1 MLVLCSFY
9 AKILVSFNINYYLC
23 RQNGGRLTLIGR
35 DELRIINLNI
45 IILKVESMRKV
56 LLFATA
62 LCLSSAAMAQTSIE
76 SALDAQKGENTYK
89 VESSEAKNTYW
100 KFTADKNY
108 LAKVSPLSGSSN
120 VPTVFT
126 SVEGTDSLTLGGAG
140 LKYPSKAYALEK
152 GKTYY
157 FIMNMTGESGFNLD
171 LSEMSS
177 YGKGL
182 SQDNPAELK
191 VGEELFLGNPLGV
204 QYENTTAYVT
214 YTAEKTAQLQLSFS
228 SYVAGATVNGNPVSA
243 EYDQAT
249 GGYVLKVSVEQ
260 GKTYSIALNLQGSV
274 VANSKLVEVKAGSLE
289 MPFALNEGENK
300 VPAEMGDYYFT
311 YTPNKT
317 GYLNISS
324 DAVLAGGQVK
334 VYTSLS
340 NITYQQVAAS
350 SESGTYNVRVEIPYT
365 GSTYYIVVNKLQNS
379 DAEDVIKAEMQEYQP
394 GETVNT
400 AFELTELPVEKT
412 LPSAKGTY
420 YYKLTV
426 PANTE
431 KFVTVETDAN
441 LDAATSIIFY
451 NQQNGEYGAA
461 TVKDG
466 LLKTFV
472 GGQSYDI
479 TYILKVTANEDN
491 PLAFKVSYLDVE
503 KGSLATNPAE
513 AVEGENEIT
522 VEGTE
527 YFKYTATKNGK
538 LNVEVEPGV
547 TVSFPRGTGMYDGE
561 YTAINKGTDFF
572 IEATAGT
579 TYLIK
584 VSGAAKGTTMYLEEK
599 EFSAGESRTNP
610 IVMEDDEYTFT
621 KAGAADL
628 WLQYNVTEDGVLD
641 FACDQG
647 YNGGSDRIE
656 VFKNEEPYGT
666 TMMGTENFGSVSV
679 TVYKGKVIVS
689 KGDKLY
695 IHCVIAGK
703 VTGSKI
709 QFTKHEAEPGETVTN
724 PLVITKGKTVTITGA
739 SRSTP
744 VWMKAS
750 LPAGT
755 TTFRLSGYLMTALY
769 NSLEDAK
776 NGANAEEV
784 RANYVQLPDGSY
796 VYEFTKE
803 MAAAGD
809 VYFQFVDSYGAT
821 DFTWMDNEA
830 TGIWNIEAAGDSK
843 VSIFKMDGTQV
854 NQISGNGVY
863 IIKSNGKTKKIV
875 VKK

>member
-1 MLVLCSFY
+1 
-9 AKILVSFNINYYLC
+9 
-23 RQNGGRLTLIGR
+23 
-35 DELRIINLNI
+35 
-45 IILKVESMRKV
+45 MRKV

-76 SALDAQKGENTYK
+76 SALNAQKGENTYK

-157 FIMNMTGESGFNLD
+157 FVMNMTGESGFNLD
-171 LSEMSS
+171 LSEMAS

-182 SQDNPAELK
+182 SQENPAELK
-191 VGEELFLGNPLGV
+191 LGEELYLGNPLGA
-204 QYENTTAYVT
+204 QYESTTAYIT
-214 YTAEKTAQLQLSFS
+214 YTAEKTAQLQISFS
-228 SYVAGATVNGNPVSA
+228 GYVSNATVNGTTVTT
-243 EYDQAT
+243 YDQTT
-249 GGYVLKVSVEQ
+249 GAYMLKASVEKGQ
-260 GKTYSIALNLQGSV
+260 TYAIALNLQGGV

-311 YTPNKT
+311 YTPTKT

-350 SESGTYNVRVEIPYT
+350 SEAGTYNVRVEIPYT
-365 GSTYYIVVNKLQNS
+365 GSTYYIVVNKLQDS
-379 DAEDVIKAEMQEYQP
+379 ATEDVIKAEMQDYQP

-466 LLKTFV
+466 LLKTYV

-479 TYILKVTANEDN
+479 TYILKVTANEDR

-503 KGSLATNPAE
+503 KGSLVTNPAE
-513 AVEGENEIT
+513 AVEGDNAIT

-538 LNVEVEPGV
+538 LNVEVEPGA
-547 TVSFPRGTGMYDGE
+547 TVSFPKGTGQWDGE

-584 VSGAAKGTTMYLEEK
+584 VSGAAEGTTMYLEEK

-610 IVMEDDEYTFT
+610 IVMEGDEYTLT

-641 FACDQG
+641 FACDQV
-647 YNGGSDRIE
+647 YIGGSDRIE
-656 VFKNEEPYGT
+656 IFKNEEPYGT
-666 TMMGTENFGSVSV
+666 AMMGTETVGSVST

-695 IHCVIAGK
+695 IHCAIAGQ

-709 QFTKHEAEPGETVTN
+709 KFTKHEAEPGETVTN

-744 VWMKAS
+744 VWLKAS
-750 LPAGT
+750 LPAGK
-755 TTFRLSGYLMTALY
+755 TTFRLSGYLMTSLY

-784 RANYVQLPDGSY
+784 RTNYVQMPDGSY
-796 VYEFTKE
+796 VYEFTKD
-803 MAAAGD
+803 MAEAGD
-809 VYFQFVDSYGAT
+809 VYFQFVGSYGAT
-821 DFTWMDNEA
+821 GFTWMDDDA

-863 IIKSNGKTKKIV
+863 IIKSNGKTKKVII
-875 VKK
+875 KK

>member
-1 MLVLCSFY
+1 
-9 AKILVSFNINYYLC
+9 
-23 RQNGGRLTLIGR
+23 
-35 DELRIINLNI
+35 
-45 IILKVESMRKV
+45 MRKV

-62 LCLSSAAMAQTSIE
+62 LCLSSAAMAQTSIK
-76 SALDAQKGENTYK
+76 SALDAQKGENIFT
-89 VESSEAKNTYW
+89 VEGSEAKNTYW

-108 LAKVSPLSGSSN
+108 LAKVTPLSGSSN

-157 FIMNMTGESGFNLD
+157 FIMNMTGESGFKLD

-182 SQDNPAELK
+182 SQENPAELK
-191 VGEELFLGNPLGV
+191 LGEELYLGNPLGA
-204 QYENTTAYVT
+204 QYESTTAYIT
-214 YTAEKTAQLQLSFS
+214 YTAEKTAQLQISFS
-228 SYVAGATVNGNPVSA
+228 GYVPNATVNGTTVTT
-243 EYDQAT
+243 YDQTT
-249 GGYVLKVSVEQ
+249 GAYMLKASVEKGQ
-260 GKTYSIALNLQGSV
+260 TYSIALNLQGGV

-311 YTPNKT
+311 YTPTKT

-350 SESGTYNVRVEIPYT
+350 SKAGTYNVRVEIPYT
-365 GSTYYIVVNKLQNS
+365 GSTYYIVVNKLQDS
-379 DAEDVIKAEMQEYQP
+379 AAEDVVKAEMQDYQP

-431 KFVTVETDAN
+431 KFVTVETGAN
-441 LDAATSIIFY
+441 LDAATSILFY

-466 LLKTFV
+466 LLKTYV

-491 PLAFKVSYLDVE
+491 PLVFKVSYLDVE
-503 KGSLATNPAE
+503 KGSLVTNPAE
-513 AVEGENEIT
+513 AVAGENEIT

-547 TVSFPRGTGMYDGE
+547 TVSFPRGTGQWDGE
-561 YTAINKGTDFF
+561 YNAINKGTDFF

-584 VSGAAKGTTMYLEEK
+584 VSGAEVGTTIYLEEK

-610 IVMEDDEYTFT
+610 IVMESDEYTLT

-641 FACDQG
+641 FACDHG

-656 VFKNEEPYGT
+656 IIKNQEPYGT
-666 TMMGTENFGSVSV
+666 TMMGTETVGNVST
-679 TVYKGKVIVS
+679 TVFKGKVTVS

-695 IHCVIAGK
+695 IHCVLAGQ

-709 QFTKHEAEPGETVTN
+709 KFTKHEAEPGETVTN
-724 PLVITKGKTVTITGA
+724 PLVITKGMTVTITGA

-744 VWMKAS
+744 VWLKAS
-750 LPAGT
+750 LPAGK
-755 TTFRLSGYLMTALY
+755 TTFRLSGYLMTSLY

-784 RANYVQLPDGSY
+784 RTNYVQMPDGSY
-796 VYEFTKE
+796 VYEFTKD
-803 MAAAGD
+803 MAEAGD

-821 DFTWMDNEA
+821 GFTWMGDDA
-830 TGIWNIEAAGDSK
+830 TGIWNIEAAGDNK

-863 IIKSNGKTKKIV
+863 IIKSNGKTKKV
-875 VKK
+875 VIKK

>member
-1 MLVLCSFY
+1 M
-9 AKILVSFNINYYLC
+9 
-23 RQNGGRLTLIGR
+23 
-35 DELRIINLNI
+35 
-45 IILKVESMRKV
+45 
-56 LLFATA
+56 
-62 LCLSSAAMAQTSIE
+62 
-76 SALDAQKGENTYK
+76 
-89 VESSEAKNTYW
+89 
-100 KFTADKNY
+100 
-108 LAKVSPLSGSSN
+108 SGSSN

-140 LKYPSKAYALEK
+140 LNYPSKAYALEK

-182 SQDNPAELK
+182 SQENPAELK
-191 VGEELFLGNPLGV
+191 LGEELYLGNPLGA
-204 QYENTTAYVT
+204 QYESTTAYIT
-214 YTAEKTAQLQLSFS
+214 YTAEKTAQLQISFS
-228 SYVAGATVNGNPVSA
+228 GYVPNATVNGTSVTT
-243 EYDQAT
+243 YDPTT
-249 GGYVLKVSVEQ
+249 GAYMLKASVEKGQ
-260 GKTYSIALNLQGSV
+260 TYSIALNLQGGV

-311 YTPNKT
+311 YTPTKT

-350 SESGTYNVRVEIPYT
+350 SEAGTYNVRVEIPYT
-365 GSTYYIVVNKLQNS
+365 GSTYYIVVNKLQDS
-379 DAEDVIKAEMQEYQP
+379 AAEDVVKAEMQDYQP

-431 KFVTVETDAN
+431 KFVTVETGAN
-441 LDAATSIIFY
+441 LDAATSILFY

-466 LLKTFV
+466 LLKTYV

-491 PLAFKVSYLDVE
+491 PLVFKVSYLDVE
-503 KGSLATNPAE
+503 KGSLVTNPAE
-513 AVEGENEIT
+513 AVAGENEIT

-547 TVSFPRGTGMYDGE
+547 TVSFPRGTGQWDGE
-561 YTAINKGTDFF
+561 YNAINKGTDFF

-584 VSGAAKGTTMYLEEK
+584 VSGAAEGTTMYLEEK

-610 IVMEDDEYTFT
+610 IVMEGDEYTLT

-641 FACDQG
+641 FACDHG

-656 VFKNEEPYGT
+656 IIKNQEPYGT
-666 TMMGTENFGSVSV
+666 TMMGTETVGNVST
-679 TVYKGKVIVS
+679 TVFKGKVTVS

-695 IHCVIAGK
+695 IHCVLAGQ

-709 QFTKHEAEPGETVTN
+709 KFTKHEAEPGETVTN

-744 VWMKAS
+744 VWLKAS
-750 LPAGT
+750 LPAGK
-755 TTFRLSGYLMTALY
+755 TTFRLSGYLMTSLY

-784 RANYVQLPDGSY
+784 RANYVSLPDGSY
-796 VYEFTKE
+796 VYEFTKD
-803 MAAAGD
+803 MAEAGD

-821 DFTWMDNEA
+821 GFTWMDDDA
-830 TGIWNIEAAGDSK
+830 TGIWNIETAGDSK

-863 IIKSNGKTKKIV
+863 IIKSNGKTKKV
-875 VKK
+875 VIKK

>member
-1 MLVLCSFY
+1 
-9 AKILVSFNINYYLC
+9 
-23 RQNGGRLTLIGR
+23 
-35 DELRIINLNI
+35 
-45 IILKVESMRKV
+45 MRKV

-62 LCLSSAAMAQTSIE
+62 LCLSSAAMAQTSIK
-76 SALDAQKGENTYK
+76 SALDAQKGENIFT
-89 VESSEAKNTYW
+89 VEGSEAKNTYW

-108 LAKVSPLSGSSN
+108 LAKVTPLSGSSN

-182 SQDNPAELK
+182 SQENPAELK
-191 VGEELFLGNPLGV
+191 LGEELYLGNPLGA
-204 QYENTTAYVT
+204 QYESTTAYIT
-214 YTAEKTAQLQLSFS
+214 YTAEKTAQLQISFS
-228 SYVAGATVNGNPVSA
+228 GYVPNATVNGTTVTT
-243 EYDQAT
+243 YDQAT
-249 GGYVLKVSVEQ
+249 GAYMLKASVEKGQ
-260 GKTYSIALNLQGSV
+260 TYSIALNLQGGV

-311 YTPNKT
+311 YTPTKT

-334 VYTSLS
+334 VYSNLS

-350 SESGTYNVRVEIPYT
+350 SEAGTYNVRVEIPYT
-365 GSTYYIVVNKLQNS
+365 GSTYYIVVNKLQDS
-379 DAEDVIKAEMQEYQP
+379 AAEDVIKAEMQDYQP

-431 KFVTVETDAN
+431 KFVTVETDAT
-441 LDAATSIIFY
+441 LDAATSILFY

-466 LLKTFV
+466 LLKTYV

-491 PLAFKVSYLDVE
+491 PLSFKVSYLDVE
-503 KGSLATNPAE
+503 KGSLVTNPAE
-513 AVEGENEIT
+513 AVVGDNEIT

-538 LNVEVEPGV
+538 LNVEAAPGV
-547 TVSFPRGTGMYDGE
+547 TVSFPRGTGQWDGE
-561 YTAINKGTDFF
+561 YTAINKGDNFF

-584 VSGAAKGTTMYLEEK
+584 VSGAEVGTTIYLEEK

-610 IVMEDDEYTFT
+610 IVMESDEYTLT

-641 FACDQG
+641 FACDHG

-656 VFKNEEPYGT
+656 IIKNQEPYGT
-666 TMMGTENFGSVSV
+666 TMMGTETVGNVST
-679 TVYKGKVIVS
+679 TVFKGKVTVS

-695 IHCVIAGK
+695 IHCVLAGQ

-709 QFTKHEAEPGETVTN
+709 KFTKHEAEPGETVTN

-744 VWMKAS
+744 VWLKAS
-750 LPAGT
+750 LPAGK
-755 TTFRLSGYLMTALY
+755 TTFRLSGYLMTSLY

-776 NGANAEEV
+776 NGANAEDV
-784 RANYVQLPDGSY
+784 RANYVSLPDGSY
-796 VYEFTKE
+796 VYEFTKD
-803 MAAAGD
+803 MAETGD

-821 DFTWMDNEA
+821 GFTWMDDDA

-863 IIKSNGKTKKIV
+863 IIKSNGKTKKV
-875 VKK
+875 VIKK

>member
-1 MLVLCSFY
+1 
-9 AKILVSFNINYYLC
+9 
-23 RQNGGRLTLIGR
+23 
-35 DELRIINLNI
+35 
-45 IILKVESMRKV
+45 MRKV

-76 SALDAQKGENTYK
+76 SALEAKKGDNTFK

-108 LAKVSPLSGSSN
+108 LAKVTPLSGSSN

-140 LKYPSKAYALEK
+140 LNYPSKAYALEK

-157 FIMNMTGESGFNLD
+157 FIMNMTGESGFKLD
-171 LSEMSS
+171 LSEMYS

-182 SQDNPAELK
+182 SQENPAELK
-191 VGEELFLGNPLGV
+191 LGEELYLGNPLGA
-204 QYENTTAYVT
+204 QYESTTAYIT
-214 YTAEKTAQLQLSFS
+214 YTAEKTAQLQISFS
-228 SYVAGATVNGNPVSA
+228 GYVPNATVNGTTVTT
-243 EYDQAT
+243 YDQTT
-249 GGYVLKVSVEQ
+249 GAYMLKASVEKGQ
-260 GKTYSIALNLQGSV
+260 TYSIALNLQGGV

-311 YTPNKT
+311 YTPTKT

-350 SESGTYNVRVEIPYT
+350 SEAGTYNVRVEIPYT
-365 GSTYYIVVNKLQNS
+365 GSTYYIVVNKLQDS
-379 DAEDVIKAEMQEYQP
+379 AAEDVIKAEMQDYQP
-394 GETVNT
+394 GETVNS
-400 AFELTELPVEKT
+400 AFELTELPVENT

-431 KFVTVETDAN
+431 KFVTVETDAT
-441 LDAATSIIFY
+441 LDAATSILFY

-466 LLKTFV
+466 LLKTYV

-503 KGSLATNPAE
+503 KGSLVTNPAE
-513 AVEGENEIT
+513 AVAGENEIT
-522 VEGTE
+522 IEGTE
-527 YFKYTATKNGK
+527 YFKYTATKDGK

-547 TVSFPRGTGMYDGE
+547 TVSFPRGTGQWDGE
-561 YTAINKGTDFF
+561 YNAINKGTDFF

-584 VSGAAKGTTMYLEEK
+584 VSGAAEGTTMYLEEK

-610 IVMEDDEYTFT
+610 IVMEGDEYTLT

-641 FACDQG
+641 FACDHG

-656 VFKNEEPYGT
+656 IIKNQEPYGT
-666 TMMGTENFGSVSV
+666 TMMGTETVGNVST
-679 TVYKGKVIVS
+679 TVFKGKVTVS

-695 IHCVIAGK
+695 IHCVLAGQ

-709 QFTKHEAEPGETVTN
+709 KFTKHEAEPGETVTN

-744 VWMKAS
+744 VWLKAS
-750 LPAGT
+750 LPAGK
-755 TTFRLSGYLMTALY
+755 TTFRLSGYLMTSLY

-784 RANYVQLPDGSY
+784 RTNYVQMPDGSY
-796 VYEFTKE
+796 VYEFTKD
-803 MAAAGD
+803 MAEAGD

-821 DFTWMDNEA
+821 GFTWMDDDA

-854 NQISGNGVY
+854 NQIPGNGVY
-863 IIKSNGKTKKIV
+863 IIKSNGKTKKV
-875 VKK
+875 VIKK

>member
-1 MLVLCSFY
+1 
-9 AKILVSFNINYYLC
+9 
-23 RQNGGRLTLIGR
+23 
-35 DELRIINLNI
+35 
-45 IILKVESMRKV
+45 MRKV

-76 SALDAQKGENTYK
+76 SALNAQKGENTYK

-140 LKYPSKAYALEK
+140 LKFPSKAYALEK

-171 LSEMSS
+171 LSEMAS

-182 SQDNPAELK
+182 SQEDPVELK
-191 VGEELFLGNPLGV
+191 VGEELFLGNPLGA
-204 QYENTTAYVT
+204 QYESTTAYVT
-214 YTAEKTAQLQLSFS
+214 YTAEKTAQLQISFS
-228 SYVAGATVNGNPVSA
+228 GYVPSATVNGDPVTT
-243 EYDQAT
+243 YDQAT
-249 GGYVLKVSVEQ
+249 GSYVLKASVEQ
-260 GKTYSIALNLQGSV
+260 GKTYTIALTLQGSV

-311 YTPNKT
+311 YTPTKT

-334 VYTSLS
+334 VYSSLS

-350 SESGTYNVRVEIPYT
+350 SEASTYNVRVEIPYT
-365 GSTYYIVVNKLQNS
+365 GSTYYIVVNKLQDS
-379 DAEDVIKAEMQEYQP
+379 AAEDVIKAEMQEYQP

-400 AFELTELPVEKT
+400 AFELTNLPAEKT

-441 LDAATSIIFY
+441 LDAATSILFY

-466 LLKTFV
+466 LLKTYV

-479 TYILKVTANEDN
+479 TYILKVTSNEDK

-503 KGSLATNPAE
+503 TGSLATNPAV
-513 AVEGENEIT
+513 AREGDNEIT

-538 LNVEVEPGV
+538 LNVEVELGA
-547 TVSFPRGTGMYDGE
+547 TVSFPRGTGQWDGE
-561 YTAINKGTDFF
+561 YTAINKGDNFF

-584 VSGAAKGTTMYLEEK
+584 VTGANKGTTMYLEEK
-599 EFSAGESRTNP
+599 EFDAGESRTNP

-628 WLQYNVTEDGVLD
+628 WLQYNVTEDGILD
-641 FACDQG
+641 FACDYG

-656 VFKNEEPYGT
+656 IIKNDEPYGT
-666 TMMGTENFGSVSV
+666 TMMGTETEGNVST
-679 TVYKGKVIVS
+679 TVYKGKVVVS

-695 IHCVIAGK
+695 IHCVLAGQ
-703 VTGSKI
+703 VNGSKI
-709 QFTKHEAEPGETVTN
+709 KFTKHQAEPGETVTN

-784 RANYVQLPDGSY
+784 RANYVSLPDGSY
-796 VYEFTKE
+796 VYEFTKD

-809 VYFQFVDSYGAT
+809 VYFQFVDSYGPT
-821 DFTWMDNEA
+821 DFTWMDNGA

-843 VSIFKMDGTQV
+843 VSIFKMDGAQV

-863 IIKSNGKTKKIV
+863 IIKSNGKTKKV
-875 VKK
+875 VIKK

>member
-1 MLVLCSFY
+1 
-9 AKILVSFNINYYLC
+9 
-23 RQNGGRLTLIGR
+23 
-35 DELRIINLNI
+35 
-45 IILKVESMRKV
+45 MRKV

-108 LAKVSPLSGSSN
+108 LAKVTPLSGSSN

-140 LKYPSKAYALEK
+140 LNYPSKAYALEK

-157 FIMNMTGESGFNLD
+157 FIMNMTGESGFKLD
-171 LSEMSS
+171 LSEMYS

-182 SQDNPAELK
+182 SQENPAELK
-191 VGEELFLGNPLGV
+191 LGEELYLGNPLGA
-204 QYENTTAYVT
+204 QYESTTAYIT
-214 YTAEKTAQLQLSFS
+214 YTAEKTAQLQISFS
-228 SYVAGATVNGNPVSA
+228 GYVPNATVNGTTVTT
-243 EYDQAT
+243 YDQTT
-249 GGYVLKVSVEQ
+249 GAYMLKTSVEKGQ
-260 GKTYSIALNLQGSV
+260 TYSIALNLQGGV

-311 YTPNKT
+311 YTPTKT

-350 SESGTYNVRVEIPYT
+350 SEAGTYNVRVEIPYT
-365 GSTYYIVVNKLQNS
+365 GSTYYIVVNKLQDS
-379 DAEDVIKAEMQEYQP
+379 AAEDVIKAEMQDYQP
-394 GETVNT
+394 GETVNS
-400 AFELTELPVEKT
+400 AFELTELPVENT

-431 KFVTVETDAN
+431 KFVTVETDAT
-441 LDAATSIIFY
+441 LDAATSILFY

-466 LLKTFV
+466 LLKTYV

-503 KGSLATNPAE
+503 KGSLVTNPAE
-513 AVEGENEIT
+513 AVAGENEIT
-522 VEGTE
+522 IEGTE
-527 YFKYTATKNGK
+527 YFKYTATKDGK

-547 TVSFPRGTGMYDGE
+547 TVSFPRGTGQWDGE
-561 YTAINKGTDFF
+561 YNAINKGTDFF

-584 VSGAAKGTTMYLEEK
+584 VSGAAEGTTMYLEEK

-610 IVMEDDEYTFT
+610 IVMEGDEYTLT

-641 FACDQG
+641 FACDHG

-656 VFKNEEPYGT
+656 IIKNQEPYGT
-666 TMMGTENFGSVSV
+666 TMMGTETVGNVST
-679 TVYKGKVIVS
+679 TVFKGKVTVS

-695 IHCVIAGK
+695 IHCVLAGQ

-709 QFTKHEAEPGETVTN
+709 KFTKHEAEPGETVTN

-744 VWMKAS
+744 VWLKAS
-750 LPAGT
+750 LPAGK
-755 TTFRLSGYLMTALY
+755 TTFRLSGYLMTSLY

-784 RANYVQLPDGSY
+784 RTNYVQMPDGSY
-796 VYEFTKE
+796 VYEFTKD
-803 MAAAGD
+803 MAEAGD

-821 DFTWMDNEA
+821 GFTWMDDDA

-843 VSIFKMDGTQV
+843 VSVFKMDGTQV
-854 NQISGNGVY
+854 NQIPGNGVY
-863 IIKSNGKTKKIV
+863 IIKSNGKTKKVII
-875 VKK
+875 KK

>member
-1 MLVLCSFY
+1 
-9 AKILVSFNINYYLC
+9 
-23 RQNGGRLTLIGR
+23 
-35 DELRIINLNI
+35 
-45 IILKVESMRKV
+45 MRKV

-62 LCLSSAAMAQTSIE
+62 LCLSSAAMAQTSIK
-76 SALDAQKGENTYK
+76 SALEAKKGDNTFK

-157 FIMNMTGESGFNLD
+157 FIMNMTGESGFKLD
-171 LSEMSS
+171 LSEMYS

-182 SQDNPAELK
+182 SQENPAELK
-191 VGEELFLGNPLGV
+191 LGEELYLGNPLGA
-204 QYENTTAYVT
+204 QYESTTAYIT
-214 YTAEKTAQLQLSFS
+214 YTAEKTAQLQISFS
-228 SYVAGATVNGNPVSA
+228 GYVPNATVNGTTVTT
-243 EYDQAT
+243 YDQTT
-249 GGYVLKVSVEQ
+249 GAYMLKASVEKGQ
-260 GKTYSIALNLQGSV
+260 TYSIALNLQGGV

-311 YTPNKT
+311 YTPTKT

-350 SESGTYNVRVEIPYT
+350 SEAGTYNVRVEIPYT
-365 GSTYYIVVNKLQNS
+365 GSTYYIVVNKLQDS
-379 DAEDVIKAEMQEYQP
+379 AAEDVIKAEMQDYQP
-394 GETVNT
+394 GETVNS
-400 AFELTELPVEKT
+400 AFELTELPVENT

-431 KFVTVETDAN
+431 KFVTVETDAT
-441 LDAATSIIFY
+441 LDAATSILFY

-466 LLKTFV
+466 LLKTYV

-503 KGSLATNPAE
+503 KGSLVTNPAE
-513 AVEGENEIT
+513 AVAGENEIT
-522 VEGTE
+522 IEGTE
-527 YFKYTATKNGK
+527 YFKYTATKDGK

-547 TVSFPRGTGMYDGE
+547 TVSFPRGTGQWDGE
-561 YTAINKGTDFF
+561 YNAINKGTDFF

-584 VSGAAKGTTMYLEEK
+584 VSGAAEGTTMYLEEK

-610 IVMEDDEYTFT
+610 IVMEGDEYTLT

-641 FACDQG
+641 FACDHG

-656 VFKNEEPYGT
+656 IIKNQEPYGT
-666 TMMGTENFGSVSV
+666 TMMGTETVGNVST
-679 TVYKGKVIVS
+679 TVFKGKVTVS

-695 IHCVIAGK
+695 IHCVLAGQ
-703 VTGSKI
+703 VNGSKI
-709 QFTKHEAEPGETVTN
+709 KFSKHEAEPGETVTN

-744 VWMKAS
+744 VWLKAS
-750 LPAGT
+750 LPAGK
-755 TTFRLSGYLMTALY
+755 TTFRLSGYLMTSLY

-784 RANYVQLPDGSY
+784 RTNYVQMPDGSY
-796 VYEFTKE
+796 VYEFTKD
-803 MAAAGD
+803 MAEAGD

-821 DFTWMDNEA
+821 GFTWMDDDA

-854 NQISGNGVY
+854 NQIPGNGVY
-863 IIKSNGKTKKIV
+863 IIKSNGKTKKVII
-875 VKK
+875 KK

>member
-1 MLVLCSFY
+1 
-9 AKILVSFNINYYLC
+9 
-23 RQNGGRLTLIGR
+23 
-35 DELRIINLNI
+35 
-45 IILKVESMRKV
+45 MRKV

-62 LCLSSAAMAQTSIE
+62 LCLSSAAMAQTSIK
-76 SALDAQKGENTYK
+76 SALDAQKGENIFT
-89 VESSEAKNTYW
+89 VEGSEAKNTYW

-108 LAKVSPLSGSSN
+108 LAKVTPLSGSSN

-182 SQDNPAELK
+182 SQENPAELK
-191 VGEELFLGNPLGV
+191 LGEELYLGNPLGA
-204 QYENTTAYVT
+204 QYESTTAYIT
-214 YTAEKTAQLQLSFS
+214 YTAEKTAQLQISFS
-228 SYVAGATVNGNPVSA
+228 GYVPNATVNGTTVTT
-243 EYDQAT
+243 YDQTT
-249 GGYVLKVSVEQ
+249 GAYMLKASVEKGQ
-260 GKTYSIALNLQGSV
+260 TYSIALNLQGGV

-311 YTPNKT
+311 YTPTKT

-334 VYTSLS
+334 VYTNLS

-350 SESGTYNVRVEIPYT
+350 SEAGTYNVRVEIPYT
-365 GSTYYIVVNKLQNS
+365 GSTYYIVVNKLQDS
-379 DAEDVIKAEMQEYQP
+379 DAEDVIKAEMQDYQP

-400 AFELTELPVEKT
+400 AFELTDLPVEKT

-431 KFVTVETDAN
+431 KFVTVETDAT
-441 LDAATSIIFY
+441 LDAATSILFY

-466 LLKTFV
+466 LLKTYV

-491 PLAFKVSYLDVE
+491 PLSFKVSYLDVE
-503 KGSLATNPAE
+503 KGSLVTNPAE
-513 AVEGENEIT
+513 AVVGDNEIT

-538 LNVEVEPGV
+538 LNVEAAPGV
-547 TVSFPRGTGMYDGE
+547 TVSFPRGTGQWDGE
-561 YTAINKGTDFF
+561 YTAINKGDNFF

-584 VSGAAKGTTMYLEEK
+584 VSGAEVGTTIYLEEK

-610 IVMEDDEYTFT
+610 IVMESDEYTLT

-641 FACDQG
+641 FACDHG

-656 VFKNEEPYGT
+656 IIKNQEPYGT
-666 TMMGTENFGSVSV
+666 TMMGTETVGNVST
-679 TVYKGKVIVS
+679 TVFKGKVTVS

-695 IHCVIAGK
+695 IHCVLAGQ

-709 QFTKHEAEPGETVTN
+709 KFTKHEAEPGETVTN

-744 VWMKAS
+744 VWLKAS
-750 LPAGT
+750 LPAGK
-755 TTFRLSGYLMTALY
+755 TTFRLSGYLMTSLY

-776 NGANAEEV
+776 NGANAEDV
-784 RANYVQLPDGSY
+784 RANYVSLPDGSY
-796 VYEFTKE
+796 VYEFTKD
-803 MAAAGD
+803 MAEAGD

-821 DFTWMDNEA
+821 GFTWMNDDA

-863 IIKSNGKTKKIV
+863 IIKSNGKTKKV
-875 VKK
+875 VIKK

>member
-1 MLVLCSFY
+1 
-9 AKILVSFNINYYLC
+9 
-23 RQNGGRLTLIGR
+23 
-35 DELRIINLNI
+35 
-45 IILKVESMRKV
+45 MRKV

-76 SALDAQKGENTYK
+76 SALNAQKGENTYK

-157 FIMNMTGESGFNLD
+157 FVMNMTGESGFNLD
-171 LSEMSS
+171 LSEMAS

-182 SQDNPAELK
+182 SQENPAELK
-191 VGEELFLGNPLGV
+191 LGEELYLGNPLGA
-204 QYENTTAYVT
+204 QYESTTAYIT
-214 YTAEKTAQLQLSFS
+214 YTAEKTAQLQISFS
-228 SYVAGATVNGNPVSA
+228 GYVPNATVNGTTVTT
-243 EYDQAT
+243 YDQTT
-249 GGYVLKVSVEQ
+249 GAYMLKASVEKGQ
-260 GKTYSIALNLQGSV
+260 TYAIALNLQGGV

-311 YTPNKT
+311 YTPTKT

-350 SESGTYNVRVEIPYT
+350 SEAGTYNVRVEIPYT
-365 GSTYYIVVNKLQNS
+365 GSTYYIVVNKLQDS
-379 DAEDVIKAEMQEYQP
+379 ATEDVIKAEMQDYQP

-400 AFELTELPVEKT
+400 AFELTELPVENT

-431 KFVTVETDAN
+431 KFVTVETDAT
-441 LDAATSIIFY
+441 LDAATSILFY

-466 LLKTFV
+466 LLKTYV

-503 KGSLATNPAE
+503 KGSLVTNPAE
-513 AVEGENEIT
+513 AVAGENEIT
-522 VEGTE
+522 IEGTE
-527 YFKYTATKNGK
+527 YFKYTATKDGK

-547 TVSFPRGTGMYDGE
+547 TVSFPRGTGQWDGE
-561 YTAINKGTDFF
+561 YNAINKGTDFF

-584 VSGAAKGTTMYLEEK
+584 VSGAAEGTTMYLEEK

-610 IVMEDDEYTFT
+610 IVMEGDEYTLT

-641 FACDQG
+641 FACDQV
-647 YNGGSDRIE
+647 YIGGSDRIE
-656 VFKNEEPYGT
+656 IFKNEEPYGT
-666 TMMGTENFGSVSV
+666 AMMGTETVGSVST

-695 IHCVIAGK
+695 IHCAIAGQ

-709 QFTKHEAEPGETVTN
+709 KFTKHEAEPGETVTN

-744 VWMKAS
+744 VWLKAS

-776 NGANAEEV
+776 NGTNAEEV
-784 RANYVQLPDGSY
+784 RTNYVQLPDGSY

-821 DFTWMDNEA
+821 DFTWMDNDA

-863 IIKSNGKTKKIV
+863 IIKSNGKTKKV
-875 VKK
+875 VIKK

>member
-1 MLVLCSFY
+1 
-9 AKILVSFNINYYLC
+9 
-23 RQNGGRLTLIGR
+23 
-35 DELRIINLNI
+35 
-45 IILKVESMRKV
+45 MRKV

-62 LCLSSAAMAQTSIE
+62 LCLSSAAMAQTSIK
-76 SALDAQKGENTYK
+76 SALEAKKGDNTFK

-157 FIMNMTGESGFNLD
+157 FIMNMTGESGFKLD
-171 LSEMSS
+171 LSEMYS

-182 SQDNPAELK
+182 SQENPAELK
-191 VGEELFLGNPLGV
+191 LGEELYLGNPLGA
-204 QYENTTAYVT
+204 QYESTTAYIT
-214 YTAEKTAQLQLSFS
+214 YTAEKTAQLQISFS
-228 SYVAGATVNGNPVSA
+228 GYVPNATVNGTTVTT
-243 EYDQAT
+243 YDQTT
-249 GGYVLKVSVEQ
+249 GAYMLKASVEKGQ
-260 GKTYSIALNLQGSV
+260 TYSIALNLQGGV

-311 YTPNKT
+311 YTPTKT

-350 SESGTYNVRVEIPYT
+350 SEAGTYNVRVEIPYT
-365 GSTYYIVVNKLQNS
+365 GSTYYIVVNKLQDS
-379 DAEDVIKAEMQEYQP
+379 AAEDVIKAEMQDYQP
-394 GETVNT
+394 GETVNS
-400 AFELTELPVEKT
+400 AFELTELPVENT

-431 KFVTVETDAN
+431 KFVTVETDAT
-441 LDAATSIIFY
+441 LDAATSILFY

-466 LLKTFV
+466 LLKTYV

-503 KGSLATNPAE
+503 KGSLVTNPAE
-513 AVEGENEIT
+513 AVAGENEIT
-522 VEGTE
+522 IEGTE
-527 YFKYTATKNGK
+527 YFKYTATKDGK

-547 TVSFPRGTGMYDGE
+547 TVSFPRGTGQWDGE
-561 YTAINKGTDFF
+561 YNAINKGTDFF

-584 VSGAAKGTTMYLEEK
+584 VSGAAEGTTMYLEEK

-610 IVMEDDEYTFT
+610 IVMEGDEYTLT

-641 FACDQG
+641 FACDHG

-656 VFKNEEPYGT
+656 IIKNQEPYGT
-666 TMMGTENFGSVSV
+666 TMMGTETVGNVST
-679 TVYKGKVIVS
+679 TVFKGKVTVS

-695 IHCVIAGK
+695 IHCVLAGQ

-709 QFTKHEAEPGETVTN
+709 KFTKHEAEPGETVTN

-744 VWMKAS
+744 VWLKAS
-750 LPAGT
+750 LPAGK
-755 TTFRLSGYLMTALY
+755 TTFRLSGYLMTSLY

-784 RANYVQLPDGSY
+784 RTNYVQMPDGSY
-796 VYEFTKE
+796 VYEFTKD
-803 MAAAGD
+803 MAEAGD

-821 DFTWMDNEA
+821 GFTWMDDDA

-854 NQISGNGVY
+854 NQIPGNGVY
-863 IIKSNGKTKKIV
+863 IIKSNGKTKKVII
-875 VKK
+875 KK

>member
-1 MLVLCSFY
+1 
-9 AKILVSFNINYYLC
+9 
-23 RQNGGRLTLIGR
+23 
-35 DELRIINLNI
+35 
-45 IILKVESMRKV
+45 MRKV

-62 LCLSSAAMAQTSIE
+62 LCLSSAAMAQTSIK
-76 SALDAQKGENTYK
+76 SALDAQKGENIFT
-89 VESSEAKNTYW
+89 VEGSEAKNTYW

-157 FIMNMTGESGFNLD
+157 FIMNMTGESGFNLE
-171 LSEMSS
+171 LSEMAS

-182 SQDNPAELK
+182 SQENPVELK
-191 VGEELFLGNPLGV
+191 VGEELYLGNPLGA
-204 QYENTTAYVT
+204 QYESTTAYIT
-214 YTAEKTAQLQLSFS
+214 YTAEKTAQLQISFS
-228 SYVAGATVNGNPVSA
+228 GYVPNATVNGTTVTT
-243 EYDQAT
+243 YDQTT
-249 GGYVLKVSVEQ
+249 GAYMLKASVEKGQ
-260 GKTYSIALNLQGSV
+260 TYSIALNLQGGV

-289 MPFALNEGENK
+289 MPFALNEGVNK
-300 VPAEMGDYYFT
+300 VPAKMGDYYFT
-311 YTPNKT
+311 YTPTKT

-334 VYTSLS
+334 VYSSLS

-350 SESGTYNVRVEIPYT
+350 SEAGTYNVRVEIPYT
-365 GSTYYIVVNKLQNS
+365 GATYYIVVNKLQDS
-379 DAEDVIKAEMQEYQP
+379 AAEDVIKAEMQEYQP

-400 AFELTELPVEKT
+400 AFELTNLPAEKT

-431 KFVTVETDAN
+431 KFVTVETDAT
-441 LDAATSIIFY
+441 LDAATSILFY

-466 LLKTFV
+466 LLKTYV

-503 KGSLATNPAE
+503 KGSLVTNPAE
-513 AVEGENEIT
+513 AVAGENEIT

-547 TVSFPRGTGMYDGE
+547 TVSFPRGTGQWDGE

-584 VSGAAKGTTMYLEEK
+584 VSGAAEGTTMYLEEK

-610 IVMEDDEYTFT
+610 IVMEGDEYTLT

-641 FACDQG
+641 FACDHG

-656 VFKNEEPYGT
+656 IIKNQEPYGT
-666 TMMGTENFGSVSV
+666 TMMGTETVGNVST
-679 TVYKGKVIVS
+679 TVFKGKVTVS

-695 IHCVIAGK
+695 IHCVLAGQ

-709 QFTKHEAEPGETVTN
+709 KFTKHEAEPGETVTN

-784 RANYVQLPDGSY
+784 RANYVSLPDGSY
-796 VYEFTKE
+796 VYEFTKD

-821 DFTWMDNEA
+821 DFTWMNNDA

-863 IIKSNGKTKKIV
+863 IIKSNGKTKKV
-875 VKK
+875 VIKK

>member
-1 MLVLCSFY
+1 
-9 AKILVSFNINYYLC
+9 
-23 RQNGGRLTLIGR
+23 
-35 DELRIINLNI
+35 
-45 IILKVESMRKV
+45 MRKV

-76 SALDAQKGENTYK
+76 SALNAQKGENTYK

-140 LKYPSKAYALEK
+140 LKFPSKAYALEK

-171 LSEMSS
+171 LSEMAS

-182 SQDNPAELK
+182 SQEDPVELK
-191 VGEELFLGNPLGV
+191 VGEELFLGNPLGA
-204 QYENTTAYVT
+204 QYESTTAYVT
-214 YTAEKTAQLQLSFS
+214 YTAEKTAQLQISFS
-228 SYVAGATVNGNPVSA
+228 GYVPSATVNGDPVTT
-243 EYDQAT
+243 YDQAT
-249 GGYVLKVSVEQ
+249 GSYVLKASVEQ
-260 GKTYSIALNLQGSV
+260 GKTYTIALTLQGSV

-311 YTPNKT
+311 YTPTKT

-334 VYTSLS
+334 VYSSLS

-350 SESGTYNVRVEIPYT
+350 SEASTYNVRVEIPYT
-365 GSTYYIVVNKLQNS
+365 GSTYYIVVNKLQDS
-379 DAEDVIKAEMQEYQP
+379 AAEDVIKAEMQEYQP

-400 AFELTELPVEKT
+400 AFELTNLPAEKT

-441 LDAATSIIFY
+441 LDAATSILFY

-466 LLKTFV
+466 LLKTYV

-491 PLAFKVSYLDVE
+491 PLVFKVSYLDVE
-503 KGSLATNPAE
+503 KGSLVTNPAE
-513 AVEGENEIT
+513 AVAGENEIT

-527 YFKYTATKNGK
+527 YFKYTATKDGK

-547 TVSFPRGTGMYDGE
+547 TVSFPRGTGQWDGE
-561 YTAINKGTDFF
+561 YNAINKGTDFF

-584 VSGAAKGTTMYLEEK
+584 VSGAAEGTTMYLEEK

-610 IVMEDDEYTFT
+610 IVMEGDEYTLT

-641 FACDQG
+641 FACDHG

-656 VFKNEEPYGT
+656 IIKNQEPYGT
-666 TMMGTENFGSVSV
+666 TMMGTETVGNVST
-679 TVYKGKVIVS
+679 TVFKGKVTVS

-695 IHCVIAGK
+695 IHCVLAGQ

-709 QFTKHEAEPGETVTN
+709 KFTKHEAEPGETVTN

-744 VWMKAS
+744 VWLKAS
-750 LPAGT
+750 LPAGK
-755 TTFRLSGYLMTALY
+755 TTFRLSGYLMTSLY

-784 RANYVQLPDGSY
+784 RTNYVQMPDGSY
-796 VYEFTKE
+796 VYEFTKD
-803 MAAAGD
+803 MAEAGD

-821 DFTWMDNEA
+821 GFTWMNDDA

-863 IIKSNGKTKKIV
+863 IIKSNGKTKKV
-875 VKK
+875 VIKK

>member
-1 MLVLCSFY
+1 
-9 AKILVSFNINYYLC
+9 
-23 RQNGGRLTLIGR
+23 
-35 DELRIINLNI
+35 
-45 IILKVESMRKV
+45 
-56 LLFATA
+56 
-62 LCLSSAAMAQTSIE
+62 
-76 SALDAQKGENTYK
+76 
-89 VESSEAKNTYW
+89 
-100 KFTADKNY
+100 
-108 LAKVSPLSGSSN
+108 
-120 VPTVFT
+120 
-126 SVEGTDSLTLGGAG
+126 
-140 LKYPSKAYALEK
+140 
-152 GKTYY
+152 
-157 FIMNMTGESGFNLD
+157 
-171 LSEMSS
+171 MSS

-182 SQDNPAELK
+182 SQENPAELK
-191 VGEELFLGNPLGV
+191 VGEELYLGNPLGA
-204 QYENTTAYVT
+204 QYESTTAYIT
-214 YTAEKTAQLQLSFS
+214 YTAEKTAQLQISFS
-228 SYVAGATVNGNPVSA
+228 GYVPNATVNGTTVTT
-243 EYDQAT
+243 YDQTT
-249 GGYVLKVSVEQ
+249 GAYMLKASVEKGQ
-260 GKTYSIALNLQGSV
+260 TYSIALNLQGGV

-300 VPAEMGDYYFT
+300 VPAEMDDYYFT
-311 YTPNKT
+311 YTPTKT

-350 SESGTYNVRVEIPYT
+350 SEAGTYNVRVEIPYT
-365 GSTYYIVVNKLQNS
+365 GSTYYIVVNKLQDS
-379 DAEDVIKAEMQEYQP
+379 AAEDVIKAEMQDYQP
-394 GETVNT
+394 GETVNS
-400 AFELTELPVEKT
+400 AFELTELPVENT

-431 KFVTVETDAN
+431 KFVTVETDAT
-441 LDAATSIIFY
+441 LDAATSILFY

-466 LLKTFV
+466 LLKTYV

-503 KGSLATNPAE
+503 KGSLVTNPAE
-513 AVEGENEIT
+513 AVAGENEIT
-522 VEGTE
+522 IEGTE
-527 YFKYTATKNGK
+527 YFKYTATKDGK

-547 TVSFPRGTGMYDGE
+547 TVSFPRGTGQWDGE
-561 YTAINKGTDFF
+561 YNAINKGTDFF

-584 VSGAAKGTTMYLEEK
+584 VSGAAEGTTMYLEEK

-610 IVMEDDEYTFT
+610 IVMEGDEYTLT

-641 FACDQG
+641 FACDHG

-656 VFKNEEPYGT
+656 IIKNQEPYGT
-666 TMMGTENFGSVSV
+666 TMMGTETVGNVST
-679 TVYKGKVIVS
+679 TVFKGKVTVS

-695 IHCVIAGK
+695 IHCVLAGQ

-709 QFTKHEAEPGETVTN
+709 KFTKHEAEPGETVTN

-744 VWMKAS
+744 VWLKAS
-750 LPAGT
+750 LPAGK
-755 TTFRLSGYLMTALY
+755 TTFRLSGYLMTSLY

-784 RANYVQLPDGSY
+784 RTNYVQMPDGSY
-796 VYEFTKE
+796 VYEFTKD
-803 MAAAGD
+803 MAEAGD

-821 DFTWMDNEA
+821 GFTWMDDDA

-854 NQISGNGVY
+854 NQIPGNGVY
-863 IIKSNGKTKKIV
+863 IIKSNGKTKKV
-875 VKK
+875 VIKK

>member
-1 MLVLCSFY
+1 
-9 AKILVSFNINYYLC
+9 
-23 RQNGGRLTLIGR
+23 
-35 DELRIINLNI
+35 
-45 IILKVESMRKV
+45 MRKV

-62 LCLSSAAMAQTSIE
+62 LCLSSAAMAQTSIK
-76 SALDAQKGENTYK
+76 SALDAQKGENIFT
-89 VESSEAKNTYW
+89 VEGSEAKNTYW

-171 LSEMSS
+171 LAEMAS

-182 SQDNPAELK
+182 SQENPVELK
-191 VGEELFLGNPLGV
+191 VGEELYLGNPLGA
-204 QYENTTAYVT
+204 QYESTTAYIT
-214 YTAEKTAQLQLSFS
+214 YTAEKTAQLQISFS
-228 SYVAGATVNGNPVSA
+228 GYVPNATVNGTTVTT
-243 EYDQAT
+243 YDQTT
-249 GGYVLKVSVEQ
+249 GAYMLKASVEKGQ
-260 GKTYSIALNLQGSV
+260 TYSIALNLQGGV

-311 YTPNKT
+311 YTPTKT

-334 VYTSLS
+334 VYSSLS

-350 SESGTYNVRVEIPYT
+350 SEAGTYNVRVEIPYT
-365 GSTYYIVVNKLQNS
+365 GATYYIVVNKLQDS
-379 DAEDVIKAEMQEYQP
+379 AAEDVIKAEMQEYQP

-400 AFELTELPVEKT
+400 AFELTNLPAEKT

-431 KFVTVETDAN
+431 KFVTVETDAT
-441 LDAATSIIFY
+441 LDAATSILFY

-466 LLKTFV
+466 LLKTYV

-491 PLAFKVSYLDVE
+491 PLSFKVSYLDVE
-503 KGSLATNPAE
+503 KGSLVTNPAE
-513 AVEGENEIT
+513 AVAGENEIT

-547 TVSFPRGTGMYDGE
+547 TVSFPRGTGQWDGE
-561 YTAINKGTDFF
+561 YNAINKGTDFF

-584 VSGAAKGTTMYLEEK
+584 VSGAAEGTTMYLEEK

-610 IVMEDDEYTFT
+610 IVMEGDEYTLT

-641 FACDQG
+641 FACDHG

-656 VFKNEEPYGT
+656 IIKNQEPYGT
-666 TMMGTENFGSVSV
+666 TMMGTETEGNVST
-679 TVYKGKVIVS
+679 TVFKGKVTVS

-695 IHCVIAGK
+695 IHCVLAGT

-709 QFTKHEAEPGETVTN
+709 KFTKHQAEPGETVTN
-724 PLVITKGKTVTITGA
+724 PLVITKGKTITITGA

-784 RANYVQLPDGSY
+784 RANYVSLPDGSY
-796 VYEFTKE
+796 VYEFTKD

-821 DFTWMDNEA
+821 DFTWMDNGA

-863 IIKSNGKTKKIV
+863 IIKSNGKTKKV
-875 VKK
+875 VIKK

>member
-1 MLVLCSFY
+1 
-9 AKILVSFNINYYLC
+9 
-23 RQNGGRLTLIGR
+23 
-35 DELRIINLNI
+35 
-45 IILKVESMRKV
+45 MRKV

-62 LCLSSAAMAQTSIE
+62 LCLSSAAMAQTSIK
-76 SALDAQKGENTYK
+76 SALDAQKGENIFT
-89 VESSEAKNTYW
+89 VEGSEAKNTYW

-157 FIMNMTGESGFNLD
+157 FIMNMTGESGFNLE
-171 LSEMSS
+171 LSEMAS

-182 SQDNPAELK
+182 SQENPVELK
-191 VGEELFLGNPLGV
+191 VGEELYLGNPLGA
-204 QYENTTAYVT
+204 QYESTTAYIT
-214 YTAEKTAQLQLSFS
+214 YTAEKTAQLQISFS
-228 SYVAGATVNGNPVSA
+228 GYVPNATVNGTTVTT
-243 EYDQAT
+243 YDQTT
-249 GGYVLKVSVEQ
+249 GAYMLKASVEKGQ
-260 GKTYSIALNLQGSV
+260 TYSIALNLQGGV

-289 MPFALNEGENK
+289 MPFALNEGKNK

-311 YTPNKT
+311 YTPTKA

-334 VYTSLS
+334 VYSSLS

-350 SESGTYNVRVEIPYT
+350 SEAGTYNVRVEIPYT
-365 GSTYYIVVNKLQNS
+365 GATYYIVVNKLQDS
-379 DAEDVIKAEMQEYQP
+379 AAEDVIKAEMQEYQP

-400 AFELTELPVEKT
+400 AFELTNLPAEKT

-431 KFVTVETDAN
+431 KFVTVETDAT
-441 LDAATSIIFY
+441 LDAATSILFY

-466 LLKTFV
+466 LLKTYV

-491 PLAFKVSYLDVE
+491 PLSFKVSYLDVE
-503 KGSLATNPAE
+503 KGSLVTNPAE
-513 AVEGENEIT
+513 AVAGENEIT

-547 TVSFPRGTGMYDGE
+547 TVSFPRGTGQWDGE
-561 YTAINKGTDFF
+561 YNAINKGTDFF

-584 VSGAAKGTTMYLEEK
+584 VSGAAEGTTMYLEEK

-610 IVMEDDEYTFT
+610 IVMEGDEYTLT

-641 FACDQG
+641 FACDHG

-656 VFKNEEPYGT
+656 IIKNQEPYGT
-666 TMMGTENFGSVSV
+666 TMMGTETVGNVST
-679 TVYKGKVIVS
+679 TVFKGKVTVS

-695 IHCVIAGK
+695 IHCVLAGQ
-703 VTGSKI
+703 VAGSKI
-709 QFTKHEAEPGETVTN
+709 KFTKHEAEPGETVTN

-784 RANYVQLPDGSY
+784 RANYVSLPDGSY
-796 VYEFTKE
+796 VYEFTKD

-821 DFTWMDNEA
+821 DFTWMDNGA

-863 IIKSNGKTKKIV
+863 IIKSNGKTKKV
-875 VKK
+875 VIKK

>member
-1 MLVLCSFY
+1 
-9 AKILVSFNINYYLC
+9 
-23 RQNGGRLTLIGR
+23 
-35 DELRIINLNI
+35 
-45 IILKVESMRKV
+45 MRKV

-108 LAKVSPLSGSSN
+108 LAKVTPLSGSSN

-140 LKYPSKAYALEK
+140 LNYPSKAYALEK

-157 FIMNMTGESGFNLD
+157 FIMNMTGESGFKLD
-171 LSEMSS
+171 LSEMYS

-182 SQDNPAELK
+182 SQENPAELK
-191 VGEELFLGNPLGV
+191 LGEELYLGNPLGA
-204 QYENTTAYVT
+204 QYESTTAYIS
-214 YTAEKTAQLQLSFS
+214 YTAEKTAQLQISFS
-228 SYVAGATVNGNPVSA
+228 GYVPNATVNGTTVTT
-243 EYDQAT
+243 YDQTT
-249 GGYVLKVSVEQ
+249 GAYMLKASVEKGQ
-260 GKTYSIALNLQGSV
+260 TYSIALNLQGGV

-311 YTPNKT
+311 YTPTKT

-350 SESGTYNVRVEIPYT
+350 SEAGTYNVRVEIPYT
-365 GSTYYIVVNKLQNS
+365 GSTYYIVVNKLQDS
-379 DAEDVIKAEMQEYQP
+379 AAEDVIKAEMQDYQP
-394 GETVNT
+394 GETVNS
-400 AFELTELPVEKT
+400 AFELTELPVENT

-431 KFVTVETDAN
+431 KFVTVETDAT
-441 LDAATSIIFY
+441 LDAATSILFY

-466 LLKTFV
+466 LLKTYV

-503 KGSLATNPAE
+503 KGSLVTNPAE
-513 AVEGENEIT
+513 AVAGENEIT
-522 VEGTE
+522 IEGTE
-527 YFKYTATKNGK
+527 YFKYTATKDGK

-547 TVSFPRGTGMYDGE
+547 TVSFPRGTGQWDGE
-561 YTAINKGTDFF
+561 YNAINKGTDFF

-584 VSGAAKGTTMYLEEK
+584 VSGAAEGTTMYLEEK

-610 IVMEDDEYTFT
+610 IVMEGDEYTLT

-641 FACDQG
+641 FACDHG

-656 VFKNEEPYGT
+656 IIKNQEPYGT
-666 TMMGTENFGSVSV
+666 TMMGTETVGNVST
-679 TVYKGKVIVS
+679 TVFKGKVTVS

-695 IHCVIAGK
+695 IHCVLAGQ

-709 QFTKHEAEPGETVTN
+709 KFTKHEAEPGETVTN

-744 VWMKAS
+744 VWLKAS
-750 LPAGT
+750 LPAGK
-755 TTFRLSGYLMTALY
+755 TTFRLSGYLMTSLY

-784 RANYVQLPDGSY
+784 RTNYVQMPDGSY
-796 VYEFTKE
+796 VYEFTKD
-803 MAAAGD
+803 MAEAGD

-821 DFTWMDNEA
+821 GFTWMDDDA

-854 NQISGNGVY
+854 NQIPGNGVY
-863 IIKSNGKTKKIV
+863 IIKSNGKTKKVII
-875 VKK
+875 KK

>member
-1 MLVLCSFY
+1 M
-9 AKILVSFNINYYLC
+9 
-23 RQNGGRLTLIGR
+23 R
-35 DELRIINLNI
+35 DELQIINLNI

-171 LSEMSS
+171 LSEMAS

-182 SQDNPAELK
+182 SQEDPVELK
-191 VGEELFLGNPLGV
+191 VGEELFLGDPLGA
-204 QYENTTAYVT
+204 QYANTTAYVT

-228 SYVAGATVNGNPVSA
+228 SYLSGATVNGNYISA
-243 EYDQAT
+243 QYDQAT
-249 GGYVLKVSVEQ
+249 GGYVLKVSVEKGQ
-260 GKTYSIALNLQGSV
+260 TYTIALNLQGSV

-311 YTPNKT
+311 YTPTKT

-334 VYTSLS
+334 VYSSLS

-350 SESGTYNVRVEIPYT
+350 SEAGTYNVRVEIPYT
-365 GSTYYIVVNKLQNS
+365 GSTYYIVVNKLQDS
-379 DAEDVIKAEMQEYQP
+379 AAEDVIKAEMQEYQP

-400 AFELTELPVEKT
+400 AFELTNLPAEKT

-426 PANTE
+426 PANTD
-431 KFVTVETDAN
+431 KFVTVETGAN
-441 LDAATSIIFY
+441 LDAATSILFY

-466 LLKTFV
+466 LLKTYV
-472 GGQSYDI
+472 GGNSYDI
-479 TYILKVTANEDN
+479 TYILKVTANEDS
-491 PLAFKVSYLDVE
+491 PLSFKVSYLDVE

-513 AVEGENEIT
+513 AVAGDNEIT

-547 TVSFPRGTGMYDGE
+547 TVSFPKGTGQWDGE

-584 VSGAAKGTTMYLEEK
+584 VSGAAKGTTMYLAET
-599 EFSAGESRTNP
+599 EFAAGESRTTP

-641 FACDQG
+641 FACDHG

-656 VFKNEEPYGT
+656 IIKNDEPYGT
-666 TMMGTENFGSVSV
+666 TMMGTEIVGNVST
-679 TVYKGKVIVS
+679 TVYKGKVTVS

-695 IHCVIAGK
+695 IHCVIAGT

-709 QFTKHEAEPGETVTN
+709 KFTKHEAEPGETITN

-776 NGANAEEV
+776 NGTNAEEV
-784 RANYVQLPDGSY
+784 RTNYVQLPDGSY

-821 DFTWMDNEA
+821 DFTWMDNDA

-863 IIKSNGKTKKIV
+863 IIKSNGKTKKV
-875 VKK
+875 VIKK

>member
-1 MLVLCSFY
+1 
-9 AKILVSFNINYYLC
+9 
-23 RQNGGRLTLIGR
+23 
-35 DELRIINLNI
+35 
-45 IILKVESMRKV
+45 MRKV

-76 SALDAQKGENTYK
+76 SALEAKKGDNTFK

-140 LKYPSKAYALEK
+140 LNYPSKAYALEK

-157 FIMNMTGESGFNLD
+157 FIMNMTGESGFKLD
-171 LSEMSS
+171 LSEMYS

-182 SQDNPAELK
+182 SQENPAELK
-191 VGEELFLGNPLGV
+191 LGEELYLGNPLGA
-204 QYENTTAYVT
+204 QYESTTAYIT
-214 YTAEKTAQLQLSFS
+214 YTAEKTAQLQISFS
-228 SYVAGATVNGNPVSA
+228 GYVPNATVNGTTVTT
-243 EYDQAT
+243 YDQTT
-249 GGYVLKVSVEQ
+249 GAYMLKASVEKGQ
-260 GKTYSIALNLQGSV
+260 TYSIALNLQGGV

-311 YTPNKT
+311 YTPTKT

-350 SESGTYNVRVEIPYT
+350 SEAGTYNVRVEIPYT
-365 GSTYYIVVNKLQNS
+365 GSTYYIVVNKLQDS
-379 DAEDVIKAEMQEYQP
+379 AAEDVIKAEMQDYQP
-394 GETVNT
+394 GETVNS
-400 AFELTELPVEKT
+400 AFELTELPVENT

-431 KFVTVETDAN
+431 KFVTVETDAT
-441 LDAATSIIFY
+441 LDAATSILFY

-466 LLKTFV
+466 LLKTYV

-503 KGSLATNPAE
+503 KGSLVTNPAE
-513 AVEGENEIT
+513 AVAGENEIT
-522 VEGTE
+522 IEGTE
-527 YFKYTATKNGK
+527 YFKYTATKDGK

-547 TVSFPRGTGMYDGE
+547 TVSFPRGTGQWDGE
-561 YTAINKGTDFF
+561 YNAINKGTDFF

-584 VSGAAKGTTMYLEEK
+584 VSGAAEGTTMYLEEK

-610 IVMEDDEYTFT
+610 IVMEGDEYTLT

-641 FACDQG
+641 FACDHG

-656 VFKNEEPYGT
+656 IIKNQEPYGT
-666 TMMGTENFGSVSV
+666 TMMGTETVGNVST
-679 TVYKGKVIVS
+679 TVFKGKVTVS

-695 IHCVIAGK
+695 IHCVLAGQ

-709 QFTKHEAEPGETVTN
+709 KFTKHEAEPGETVTN

-744 VWMKAS
+744 VWLKAS
-750 LPAGT
+750 LPAGK
-755 TTFRLSGYLMTALY
+755 TTFRLSGYLMTSLY

-784 RANYVQLPDGSY
+784 RTNYVQMPDGSY
-796 VYEFTKE
+796 VYEFTKD
-803 MAAAGD
+803 MAEAGD

-821 DFTWMDNEA
+821 GFTWMDDDA

-854 NQISGNGVY
+854 NQIPGNGVY
-863 IIKSNGKTKKIV
+863 IIKSNGKTKKVII
-875 VKK
+875 KK

>member
-1 MLVLCSFY
+1 
-9 AKILVSFNINYYLC
+9 
-23 RQNGGRLTLIGR
+23 
-35 DELRIINLNI
+35 
-45 IILKVESMRKV
+45 MRKV

-157 FIMNMTGESGFNLD
+157 FIMNMTGESGFKLD
-171 LSEMSS
+171 LSEMYS

-182 SQDNPAELK
+182 SQENPAELK
-191 VGEELFLGNPLGV
+191 LGEELYLGNPLGA
-204 QYENTTAYVT
+204 QYESTTAYIT
-214 YTAEKTAQLQLSFS
+214 YTAEKTAQLQISFS
-228 SYVAGATVNGNPVSA
+228 GYVPNATVNGTTVTT
-243 EYDQAT
+243 YDQTT
-249 GGYVLKVSVEQ
+249 GAYMLKASVEKGQ
-260 GKTYSIALNLQGSV
+260 TYSIALNLQGGV

-311 YTPNKT
+311 YTPTKT

-350 SESGTYNVRVEIPYT
+350 SEAGTYNVRVEIPYT
-365 GSTYYIVVNKLQNS
+365 GSTYYIVVNKLQDS
-379 DAEDVIKAEMQEYQP
+379 ATEDVIKAEMQDYQP

-400 AFELTELPVEKT
+400 AFELTELPVENT

-431 KFVTVETDAN
+431 MFVTVETDAT
-441 LDAATSIIFY
+441 LDAATSILFY

-466 LLKTFV
+466 LLKTYV

-503 KGSLATNPAE
+503 KGSLVTNPAE
-513 AVEGENEIT
+513 AVAGENEIT
-522 VEGTE
+522 IEGTE
-527 YFKYTATKNGK
+527 YFKYTATKDGK

-547 TVSFPRGTGMYDGE
+547 TVSFPRGTGQWDGE
-561 YTAINKGTDFF
+561 YNAINKGTDFF

-584 VSGAAKGTTMYLEEK
+584 VSGAAEGTTMYLEEK

-610 IVMEDDEYTFT
+610 IVMEGDEYTLT

-641 FACDQG
+641 FACDHG

-656 VFKNEEPYGT
+656 IIKNQEPYGT
-666 TMMGTENFGSVSV
+666 TMMGTETVGNVST
-679 TVYKGKVIVS
+679 TVFKGKVTVS

-695 IHCVIAGK
+695 IHCVLAGQ

-709 QFTKHEAEPGETVTN
+709 KFTKHEAEPGETVTN

-744 VWMKAS
+744 VWLKAS
-750 LPAGT
+750 LPAGK
-755 TTFRLSGYLMTALY
+755 TTFRLSGYLMTSLY

-784 RANYVQLPDGSY
+784 RTNYVQMPDGSY
-796 VYEFTKE
+796 VYEFTKD
-803 MAAAGD
+803 MAEAGD

-821 DFTWMDNEA
+821 GFTWMDDDA

-854 NQISGNGVY
+854 NQIPGNGVY
-863 IIKSNGKTKKIV
+863 IIKSNGKTKKVII
-875 VKK
+875 KK

>member
-1 MLVLCSFY
+1 
-9 AKILVSFNINYYLC
+9 
-23 RQNGGRLTLIGR
+23 
-35 DELRIINLNI
+35 
-45 IILKVESMRKV
+45 MRKV

-182 SQDNPAELK
+182 SQENPVELK
-191 VGEELFLGNPLGV
+191 LGEELYLGNPLGA
-204 QYENTTAYVT
+204 QYESTTAYIT
-214 YTAEKTAQLQLSFS
+214 YTAEKTAQLQISFS
-228 SYVAGATVNGNPVSA
+228 GYVPNATVNGTTVTT
-243 EYDQAT
+243 YDQTT
-249 GGYVLKVSVEQ
+249 GAYMLKASVEKGQ
-260 GKTYSIALNLQGSV
+260 TYSIALNLQGGV

-311 YTPNKT
+311 YTPTKT

-350 SESGTYNVRVEIPYT
+350 SEAGTYNVRVEIPYT
-365 GSTYYIVVNKLQNS
+365 GSTYYIVVNKLQDS
-379 DAEDVIKAEMQEYQP
+379 AAEDVIKAEMQDYQP
-394 GETVNT
+394 GETVNS
-400 AFELTELPVEKT
+400 AFELTELPVENT

-431 KFVTVETDAN
+431 KFVTVETDAT
-441 LDAATSIIFY
+441 LDAATSILFY

-466 LLKTFV
+466 LLKTYV

-503 KGSLATNPAE
+503 KGSLVTNPAE
-513 AVEGENEIT
+513 AVAGENEIT
-522 VEGTE
+522 IEGTE
-527 YFKYTATKNGK
+527 YFKYTATKDGK

-547 TVSFPRGTGMYDGE
+547 TVSFPRGTGQWDGE
-561 YTAINKGTDFF
+561 YNAINKGTDFF

-584 VSGAAKGTTMYLEEK
+584 VSGAAEGTTMYLEEK

-610 IVMEDDEYTFT
+610 IVMEGDEYTLT

-641 FACDQG
+641 FACDHG

-656 VFKNEEPYGT
+656 IIKNQEPYGT
-666 TMMGTENFGSVSV
+666 TMMGTETVGNVST
-679 TVYKGKVIVS
+679 TVFKGKVTVS

-695 IHCVIAGK
+695 IHCVLAGQ

-709 QFTKHEAEPGETVTN
+709 KFTKHEAEPGETVTN

-744 VWMKAS
+744 VWLKAS
-750 LPAGT
+750 LPAGK
-755 TTFRLSGYLMTALY
+755 TTFRLSGYLMTSLY
-769 NSLEDAK
+769 NSSEDAK

-784 RANYVQLPDGSY
+784 RTNYVQMPDGSY
-796 VYEFTKE
+796 VYEFTKD
-803 MAAAGD
+803 MAEAGD

-821 DFTWMDNEA
+821 GFTWMDDDA

-854 NQISGNGVY
+854 NQIPGNGVY
-863 IIKSNGKTKKIV
+863 IIKSNGKTKKVII
-875 VKK
+875 KK

>member
-1 MLVLCSFY
+1 
-9 AKILVSFNINYYLC
+9 
-23 RQNGGRLTLIGR
+23 
-35 DELRIINLNI
+35 
-45 IILKVESMRKV
+45 MRKV

-62 LCLSSAAMAQTSIE
+62 LCLSSAAMAQTSIK
-76 SALDAQKGENTYK
+76 SALDAQKGENIFT
-89 VESSEAKNTYW
+89 VEGSEAKNTYW

-108 LAKVSPLSGSSN
+108 LAKVTPLSGSSN

-140 LKYPSKAYALEK
+140 LNYPSKAYALEK

-157 FIMNMTGESGFNLD
+157 FIMNMTGESGFKLD
-171 LSEMSS
+171 LSEMYS

-182 SQDNPAELK
+182 SQENPAELK
-191 VGEELFLGNPLGV
+191 LGEELYLGNPLGA
-204 QYENTTAYVT
+204 QYESTTAYIT
-214 YTAEKTAQLQLSFS
+214 YTAEKTAQLQISFS
-228 SYVAGATVNGNPVSA
+228 GYVPNATVNGTTVTT
-243 EYDQAT
+243 YDQTT
-249 GGYVLKVSVEQ
+249 GAYMLKASVEKGQ
-260 GKTYSIALNLQGSV
+260 TYSIALNLQGGV

-311 YTPNKT
+311 YTPTKT

-350 SESGTYNVRVEIPYT
+350 SEAGTYNVRVEIPYT
-365 GSTYYIVVNKLQNS
+365 GSTYYIVVNKLQDS
-379 DAEDVIKAEMQEYQP
+379 ATEDVIKAEMQDYQP
-394 GETVNT
+394 GETVNS
-400 AFELTELPVEKT
+400 AFELTELPVENT

-431 KFVTVETDAN
+431 KFVTVETDAT
-441 LDAATSIIFY
+441 LDAATSILFY

-466 LLKTFV
+466 LLKTYV

-503 KGSLATNPAE
+503 KGSLVTNPVE
-513 AVEGENEIT
+513 AVAGENEIT
-522 VEGTE
+522 IEGTE
-527 YFKYTATKNGK
+527 YFKYTATKDGK

-547 TVSFPRGTGMYDGE
+547 TVSFPRGTGQWDGE
-561 YTAINKGTDFF
+561 YNAINKGTDFF

-584 VSGAAKGTTMYLEEK
+584 VSGAAEGTTMYLEEK

-610 IVMEDDEYTFT
+610 IVMEGDEYTLT

-641 FACDQG
+641 FACDHG

-656 VFKNEEPYGT
+656 IIKNQEPYGT
-666 TMMGTENFGSVSV
+666 TMMGTETVGNVST
-679 TVYKGKVIVS
+679 TVFKGKVTVS

-695 IHCVIAGK
+695 IHCVLAGQ

-709 QFTKHEAEPGETVTN
+709 KFTKHEAEPGETVTN

-744 VWMKAS
+744 VWLKAS
-750 LPAGT
+750 LPAGK
-755 TTFRLSGYLMTALY
+755 TTFRLSGYLMTSLY

-784 RANYVQLPDGSY
+784 RTNYVQMPDGSY
-796 VYEFTKE
+796 VYEFTKD
-803 MAAAGD
+803 MAEAGD

-821 DFTWMDNEA
+821 GFTWMDDDA
-830 TGIWNIEAAGDSK
+830 TGIWNNEAAGDSK

-854 NQISGNGVY
+854 NQIPGNGVY
-863 IIKSNGKTKKIV
+863 IIKSNGKTKKVII
-875 VKK
+875 KK

>member
-1 MLVLCSFY
+1 MCRAVRDVDG
-9 AKILVSFNINYYLC
+9 LVS
-23 RQNGGRLTLIGR
+23 
-35 DELRIINLNI
+35 NI
-45 IILKVESMRKV
+45 IMYV
-56 LLFATA
+56 
-62 LCLSSAAMAQTSIE
+62 
-76 SALDAQKGENTYK
+76 
-89 VESSEAKNTYW
+89 
-100 KFTADKNY
+100 
-108 LAKVSPLSGSSN
+108 
-120 VPTVFT
+120 
-126 SVEGTDSLTLGGAG
+126 
-140 LKYPSKAYALEK
+140 
-152 GKTYY
+152 
-157 FIMNMTGESGFNLD
+157 
-171 LSEMSS
+171 
-177 YGKGL
+177 
-182 SQDNPAELK
+182 
-191 VGEELFLGNPLGV
+191 FLGRVAAHLFYLYSDPLGA
-204 QYENTTAYVT
+204 QYESTTAYIT
-214 YTAEKTAQLQLSFS
+214 YTAEKTAQLQISFS
-228 SYVAGATVNGNPVSA
+228 GYVPNATVNGTTVTT
-243 EYDQAT
+243 YDQTT
-249 GGYVLKVSVEQ
+249 GAYMLKASVEKGQ
-260 GKTYSIALNLQGSV
+260 TYSIALNLQGGV

-311 YTPNKT
+311 YTPTKT

-350 SESGTYNVRVEIPYT
+350 SEAGTYNVRVEIPYT
-365 GSTYYIVVNKLQNS
+365 GSTYYIVVNKLQDS
-379 DAEDVIKAEMQEYQP
+379 AAEDVVKAEMQDYQP

-431 KFVTVETDAN
+431 KFVTVETGAN
-441 LDAATSIIFY
+441 LDAATSILFY

-466 LLKTFV
+466 LLKTYV
-472 GGQSYDI
+472 GGQTYDI

-491 PLAFKVSYLDVE
+491 PLSFKVSYLDVE
-503 KGSLATNPAE
+503 KGSLVTNPAE
-513 AVEGENEIT
+513 AVAGENEIT

-527 YFKYTATKNGK
+527 YFKYTATKDGK

-547 TVSFPRGTGMYDGE
+547 TVSFPRGTGQWDGE
-561 YTAINKGTDFF
+561 YNAINKGTDFF

-584 VSGAAKGTTMYLEEK
+584 VSGAAEGTTMYLEEK

-610 IVMEDDEYTFT
+610 IVMEGDEYTLT

-641 FACDQG
+641 FACDHG

-656 VFKNEEPYGT
+656 IIKNQEPYGT
-666 TMMGTENFGSVSV
+666 TMMGTETVGNVST
-679 TVYKGKVIVS
+679 TVFKGKVTVS

-695 IHCVIAGK
+695 IHCVLAGQ

-709 QFTKHEAEPGETVTN
+709 KFTKHEAEPGETVTN
-724 PLVITKGKTVTITGA
+724 PLIITKGKTVTITGA

-744 VWMKAS
+744 VWLKAS
-750 LPAGT
+750 LPAGK
-755 TTFRLSGYLMTALY
+755 TTFRLSGYLMTSLY

-776 NGANAEEV
+776 NGANAEDV
-784 RANYVQLPDGSY
+784 RASYVSLPDGSY
-796 VYEFTKE
+796 VYEFTKDMSE
-803 MAAAGD
+803 AGD

-821 DFTWMDNEA
+821 GFTWMDDDA

-843 VSIFKMDGTQV
+843 VSVFKMDGTQV

-863 IIKSNGKTKKIV
+863 IIKSNGKTKKV
-875 VKK
+875 VIKK

>member
-1 MLVLCSFY
+1 
-9 AKILVSFNINYYLC
+9 
-23 RQNGGRLTLIGR
+23 
-35 DELRIINLNI
+35 
-45 IILKVESMRKV
+45 MRKV

-108 LAKVSPLSGSSN
+108 LAKVTPLSGSSN

-140 LKYPSKAYALEK
+140 LNYPSKAYALEK

-157 FIMNMTGESGFNLD
+157 FIMNMTGESGFKLD
-171 LSEMSS
+171 LSEMYS

-182 SQDNPAELK
+182 SQENPAELK
-191 VGEELFLGNPLGV
+191 LGEELYLGNPLGA
-204 QYENTTAYVT
+204 QYESTTAYIT
-214 YTAEKTAQLQLSFS
+214 YTAEKTAQLQISFS
-228 SYVAGATVNGNPVSA
+228 GYVPNATVNGTTVTT
-243 EYDQAT
+243 YDQTT
-249 GGYVLKVSVEQ
+249 GAYMLKASVEKGQ
-260 GKTYSIALNLQGSV
+260 TYSIALNLQGGV

-311 YTPNKT
+311 YTPTKT

-350 SESGTYNVRVEIPYT
+350 SEAGTYNVRVEIPYT
-365 GSTYYIVVNKLQNS
+365 GSTYYIVVNKLQDS
-379 DAEDVIKAEMQEYQP
+379 ATEDVIKAEMQDYQP
-394 GETVNT
+394 GETVNS
-400 AFELTELPVEKT
+400 AFELTELPVENT

-466 LLKTFV
+466 LLKTYV

-479 TYILKVTANEDN
+479 TYILKVTANEDR

-503 KGSLATNPAE
+503 KGSLVTNPAE
-513 AVEGENEIT
+513 AVEGDNAIT

-538 LNVEVEPGV
+538 LNVEVEPGA
-547 TVSFPRGTGMYDGE
+547 TVSFPKGTGQWDGE

-584 VSGAAKGTTMYLEEK
+584 VSGAATGTTMYLAET
-599 EFSAGESRTNP
+599 EFAAGESRTNP
-610 IVMEDDEYTFT
+610 IVMEDDEYKFT

-641 FACDQG
+641 FACDQV
-647 YNGGSDRIE
+647 YIGGSDRIE
-656 VFKNEEPYGT
+656 IFKNEEPYGT
-666 TMMGTENFGSVSV
+666 AMMGTETVGSVST

-709 QFTKHEAEPGETVTN
+709 KFTKHEAEPGETVTN

-755 TTFRLSGYLMTALY
+755 TTFRLSSYLMTALY

-803 MAAAGD
+803 MKAAGD

-821 DFTWMDNEA
+821 DFTWMDNDA

-863 IIKSNGKTKKIV
+863 IIKSNGKTKKV
-875 VKK
+875 VIKK

>member
-1 MLVLCSFY
+1 
-9 AKILVSFNINYYLC
+9 
-23 RQNGGRLTLIGR
+23 
-35 DELRIINLNI
+35 
-45 IILKVESMRKV
+45 MRKV

-108 LAKVSPLSGSSN
+108 LAKVTPLAGSSN

-140 LKYPSKAYALEK
+140 LNYPSKAYALEK

-157 FIMNMTGESGFNLD
+157 FLMNMTGESGFNLE

-182 SQDNPAELK
+182 SQEDPAELK
-191 VGEELFLGNPLGV
+191 LGEELYLGNPLGA
-204 QYENTTAYVT
+204 QYESTTAYVT
-214 YTAEKTAQLQLSFS
+214 YTAEKTAQLQISFS
-228 SYVAGATVNGNPVSA
+228 GYVPSATVNGDPVTT
-243 EYDQAT
+243 YDQAT
-249 GGYVLKVSVEQ
+249 GSYVLKASVEK
-260 GKTYSIALNLQGSV
+260 GKTYTIALTLQGSV

-311 YTPNKT
+311 YTPTKT

-334 VYTSLS
+334 VYSSLS

-365 GSTYYIVVNKLQNS
+365 GATYYIVVNKLQDS

-426 PANTE
+426 PTNTE
-431 KFVTVETDAN
+431 KFVNIETDAN
-441 LDAATSIIFY
+441 LDAATSILFY

-479 TYILKVTANEDN
+479 TYILKVTSNEDK
-491 PLAFKVSYLDVE
+491 PLAFKVSYQDVE
-503 KGSLATNPAE
+503 KGSLVTNPAE
-513 AVEGENEIT
+513 AVLKDNEIT
-522 VEGTE
+522 VDGTE

-547 TVSFPRGTGMYDGE
+547 TVSFPKGTGQWDGE

-584 VSGAAKGTTMYLEEK
+584 VSGAAKGTTMYLTEQ
-599 EFSAGESRTNP
+599 EFAAGESRTNP
-610 IVMEDDEYTFT
+610 IVMEGDEYTFT

-656 VFKNEEPYGT
+656 VIKNDEPYGT
-666 TMMGTENFGSVSV
+666 TMMGTETVGNVST
-679 TVYKGKVIVS
+679 TVYKGKVTVS

-695 IHCVIAGK
+695 IHCVLAGK

-709 QFTKHEAEPGETVTN
+709 KFTKHEAEPGETVTN
-724 PLVITKGKTVTITGA
+724 PLVVTKGNTVTVTGA

-744 VWMKAS
+744 VWVKAS
-750 LPAGT
+750 LPAGK
-755 TTFRLSGYLMTALY
+755 TTFRQSSYLMTALY

-784 RANYVQLPDGSY
+784 RADYVLQPDGSY

-821 DFTWMDNEA
+821 DFTWLSDEA

-863 IIKSNGKTKKIV
+863 IIKSNGKTKKV
-875 VKK
+875 VIKK

>member
-1 MLVLCSFY
+1 
-9 AKILVSFNINYYLC
+9 
-23 RQNGGRLTLIGR
+23 
-35 DELRIINLNI
+35 
-45 IILKVESMRKV
+45 MRKV

-76 SALDAQKGENTYK
+76 SALNAQKGENTYK

-100 KFTADKNY
+100 KFTAAKNY

-140 LKYPSKAYALEK
+140 LKFPSKAYALEK

-157 FIMNMTGESGFNLD
+157 FIMNMTGESGFKLD

-182 SQDNPAELK
+182 SQENPAELK
-191 VGEELFLGNPLGV
+191 LGEELYLGNPLGA
-204 QYENTTAYVT
+204 QYESTTAYIT
-214 YTAEKTAQLQLSFS
+214 YTAEKTAQLQISFS
-228 SYVAGATVNGNPVSA
+228 GYVPNATVNGTTVTT
-243 EYDQAT
+243 YDQTT
-249 GGYVLKVSVEQ
+249 GAYMLKASVEKGQ
-260 GKTYSIALNLQGSV
+260 TYSIALNLQGGV

-311 YTPNKT
+311 YTPTKT

-350 SESGTYNVRVEIPYT
+350 SEAGTYNVRVEIPYT
-365 GSTYYIVVNKLQNS
+365 GSTYYIVVNKLQDS
-379 DAEDVIKAEMQEYQP
+379 AAEDVVKAEMQDYQP

-431 KFVTVETDAN
+431 KFVTVETGAN
-441 LDAATSIIFY
+441 LDAATSILFY

-466 LLKTFV
+466 LLKTYV

-491 PLAFKVSYLDVE
+491 PLSFKVSYLDVE
-503 KGSLATNPAE
+503 KGSLVTNPAE
-513 AVEGENEIT
+513 AVAGENEIT
-522 VEGTE
+522 IEGTE

-547 TVSFPRGTGMYDGE
+547 TVSFPRGTGQWDGE
-561 YTAINKGTDFF
+561 YNAINKGTDFF

-584 VSGAAKGTTMYLEEK
+584 VSGAAEGTTMYLEEK

-610 IVMEDDEYTFT
+610 IVMEGDEYTLT

-641 FACDQG
+641 FACDHG

-656 VFKNEEPYGT
+656 IIKNQEPYGT
-666 TMMGTENFGSVSV
+666 TMMGTETVGNVST
-679 TVYKGKVIVS
+679 TVFKGKVTVS

-695 IHCVIAGK
+695 IHCVLAGQ

-709 QFTKHEAEPGETVTN
+709 KFTKHEAEPGETVTN

-744 VWMKAS
+744 VWLKAS
-750 LPAGT
+750 LPAGK
-755 TTFRLSGYLMTALY
+755 TTFRLSGYLMTSLY

-784 RANYVQLPDGSY
+784 RANYVSLPDGSY
-796 VYEFTKE
+796 VYEFTKD
-803 MAAAGD
+803 MAEDGD

-821 DFTWMDNEA
+821 GFTWMDDDA
-830 TGIWNIEAAGDSK
+830 TGIWNVEAAGDSK

-863 IIKSNGKTKKIV
+863 IIKSNGKTKKV
-875 VKK
+875 VIKK

>member
-1 MLVLCSFY
+1 
-9 AKILVSFNINYYLC
+9 
-23 RQNGGRLTLIGR
+23 
-35 DELRIINLNI
+35 
-45 IILKVESMRKV
+45 MRKV

-62 LCLSSAAMAQTSIE
+62 LCLSSAAMAQTSIK
-76 SALDAQKGENTYK
+76 SALDAQKGENIFT
-89 VESSEAKNTYW
+89 VEGSEAKNTYW

-171 LSEMSS
+171 LAEMAS

-182 SQDNPAELK
+182 SQENPVELK
-191 VGEELFLGNPLGV
+191 VGEELYLGNPLGA
-204 QYENTTAYVT
+204 QYESTTAYIT
-214 YTAEKTAQLQLSFS
+214 YTAEKTAQLQISFS
-228 SYVAGATVNGNPVSA
+228 GYVPNATVNGTTVTT
-243 EYDQAT
+243 YDQTT
-249 GGYVLKVSVEQ
+249 GAYMLKASVEKGQ
-260 GKTYSIALNLQGSV
+260 TYSIALNLQGGV

-311 YTPNKT
+311 YTPTKT

-334 VYTSLS
+334 VYSSLS

-350 SESGTYNVRVEIPYT
+350 SEAGTYNVRVEIPYT
-365 GSTYYIVVNKLQNS
+365 GATYYIVVNKLQDS
-379 DAEDVIKAEMQEYQP
+379 AAEDVIKAEMQEYQP

-400 AFELTELPVEKT
+400 AFELTNLPAEKT

-431 KFVTVETDAN
+431 KFVTVETDAT
-441 LDAATSIIFY
+441 LDAATSILFY

-466 LLKTFV
+466 LLKTYV

-491 PLAFKVSYLDVE
+491 PLSFKVSYLDVE
-503 KGSLATNPAE
+503 KGSLVTNPAE
-513 AVEGENEIT
+513 AVAGENEIT

-547 TVSFPRGTGMYDGE
+547 TVSFPRGTGQWDGE
-561 YTAINKGTDFF
+561 YNAINKGTDFF

-579 TYLIK
+579 SYLIK
-584 VSGAAKGTTMYLEEK
+584 VSGAAEGTTMYLEEK

-610 IVMEDDEYTFT
+610 IVMEGDEYTLT

-641 FACDQG
+641 FACDHG

-656 VFKNEEPYGT
+656 IIKNEEPYGT
-666 TMMGTENFGSVSV
+666 TMMGTETVGNVST
-679 TVYKGKVIVS
+679 TVFKGKVTVS

-695 IHCVIAGK
+695 IHCVLAGQ

-709 QFTKHEAEPGETVTN
+709 KFTKHEAEPGETVTN

-784 RANYVQLPDGSY
+784 RANYVSLPDGSY
-796 VYEFTKE
+796 VYEFTKD

-821 DFTWMDNEA
+821 DFTWMDNGA

-863 IIKSNGKTKKIV
+863 IIKSNGKTKKV
-875 VKK
+875 VIKK

>member
-1 MLVLCSFY
+1 
-9 AKILVSFNINYYLC
+9 
-23 RQNGGRLTLIGR
+23 
-35 DELRIINLNI
+35 
-45 IILKVESMRKV
+45 MRKV

-182 SQDNPAELK
+182 SQENPVELK
-191 VGEELFLGNPLGV
+191 LGEELYLGNPLGA
-204 QYENTTAYVT
+204 QYESTTAYIT
-214 YTAEKTAQLQLSFS
+214 YTAEKTAQLQISFS
-228 SYVAGATVNGNPVSA
+228 GYVPNATVNGTTVTT
-243 EYDQAT
+243 YDQTT
-249 GGYVLKVSVEQ
+249 GAYMLKASVEKGQ
-260 GKTYSIALNLQGSV
+260 TYSIALNLQGGV

-311 YTPNKT
+311 YTPTKT

-350 SESGTYNVRVEIPYT
+350 SEAGTYNVRVEIPYT
-365 GSTYYIVVNKLQNS
+365 GSTYYIVVNKLQDS
-379 DAEDVIKAEMQEYQP
+379 AAEDVIKAEMQDYQP
-394 GETVNT
+394 GETVNS
-400 AFELTELPVEKT
+400 AFELTELPVENT

-431 KFVTVETDAN
+431 KFVTVETDAT
-441 LDAATSIIFY
+441 LDAATSILFY

-466 LLKTFV
+466 LLKTYV

-503 KGSLATNPAE
+503 KGSLVTNPAE
-513 AVEGENEIT
+513 AVAGENEIT
-522 VEGTE
+522 IEGTE
-527 YFKYTATKNGK
+527 YFKYTATKDGK

-547 TVSFPRGTGMYDGE
+547 TVSFPRGTGQWDGE
-561 YTAINKGTDFF
+561 YNAINKGTDFF

-584 VSGAAKGTTMYLEEK
+584 VSGAAEGTTMYLEEK

-610 IVMEDDEYTFT
+610 IVMEGDEYTLT

-641 FACDQG
+641 FACDHG

-656 VFKNEEPYGT
+656 IIKNQEPYGT
-666 TMMGTENFGSVSV
+666 TMMGTETVGNVST
-679 TVYKGKVIVS
+679 TVFKGKVTVS

-695 IHCVIAGK
+695 IHCVLAGQ

-709 QFTKHEAEPGETVTN
+709 KFTKHEAEPGETVTN

-744 VWMKAS
+744 VWLKAS
-750 LPAGT
+750 LPAGK

-784 RANYVQLPDGSY
+784 RANYVSLPDGSY
-796 VYEFTKE
+796 VYEFTKD

-821 DFTWMDNEA
+821 DFTWMDNDA

-863 IIKSNGKTKKIV
+863 IIKSNGKTKKV
-875 VKK
+875 VIKK

>member
-1 MLVLCSFY
+1 
-9 AKILVSFNINYYLC
+9 
-23 RQNGGRLTLIGR
+23 
-35 DELRIINLNI
+35 
-45 IILKVESMRKV
+45 MRKV

-62 LCLSSAAMAQTSIE
+62 LCLSSAAMAQTSIK
-76 SALDAQKGENTYK
+76 SALDAQKGENIFT
-89 VESSEAKNTYW
+89 VEGSEAKNTYW

-108 LAKVSPLSGSSN
+108 LAKVTPLSGSSN

-140 LKYPSKAYALEK
+140 LNYPSKAYALEK

-157 FIMNMTGESGFNLD
+157 FIMNMTGESGFKLD

-182 SQDNPAELK
+182 SQENPAELK
-191 VGEELFLGNPLGV
+191 LGEELYLGNPLGA
-204 QYENTTAYVT
+204 QYESTTAYIT
-214 YTAEKTAQLQLSFS
+214 YTAEKTAQLQISFS
-228 SYVAGATVNGNPVSA
+228 GYVPNATVNGTTVTT
-243 EYDQAT
+243 YDQTT
-249 GGYVLKVSVEQ
+249 GAYMLKASVEKGQ
-260 GKTYSIALNLQGSV
+260 TYSIALNLQGGV

-311 YTPNKT
+311 YTPTKT

-350 SESGTYNVRVEIPYT
+350 SEAGTYNVRVEIPYT
-365 GSTYYIVVNKLQNS
+365 GSTYYIVVNKLQDS
-379 DAEDVIKAEMQEYQP
+379 AAEDVVKAEMQDYQP

-431 KFVTVETDAN
+431 KFVTVETGAN
-441 LDAATSIIFY
+441 LDAATSILFY

-466 LLKTFV
+466 LLKTYV

-491 PLAFKVSYLDVE
+491 PLVFKVSYLDVE
-503 KGSLATNPAE
+503 KGSLVTNPAE
-513 AVEGENEIT
+513 AVAGENEIT

-527 YFKYTATKNGK
+527 YFKYTATKDGK

-547 TVSFPRGTGMYDGE
+547 TVSFPRGTGQWDGE
-561 YTAINKGTDFF
+561 YNAINKGTDFF

-584 VSGAAKGTTMYLEEK
+584 VSGAAEGTTMYLEEK

-610 IVMEDDEYTFT
+610 IVMEGDEYTLT

-641 FACDQG
+641 FACDHG

-656 VFKNEEPYGT
+656 IIKNQEPYGT
-666 TMMGTENFGSVSV
+666 TMMGTETVGNVST
-679 TVYKGKVIVS
+679 TVFKGKVTVS

-695 IHCVIAGK
+695 IHCVLAGQ

-709 QFTKHEAEPGETVTN
+709 KFTKHEAEPGETVTN

-744 VWMKAS
+744 VWLKAS
-750 LPAGT
+750 LPAGK
-755 TTFRLSGYLMTALY
+755 TTFRLSGYLMTSLY

-784 RANYVQLPDGSY
+784 RTNYVQMPDGSY
-796 VYEFTKE
+796 VYEFTKD
-803 MAAAGD
+803 MAEVGD

-821 DFTWMDNEA
+821 GFTWMDDDA

-863 IIKSNGKTKKIV
+863 IIKSNGKTKKV
-875 VKK
+875 VIKK

>member
-1 MLVLCSFY
+1 M
-9 AKILVSFNINYYLC
+9 N
-23 RQNGGRLTLIGR
+23 
-35 DELRIINLNI
+35 
-45 IILKVESMRKV
+45 
-56 LLFATA
+56 
-62 LCLSSAAMAQTSIE
+62 
-76 SALDAQKGENTYK
+76 
-89 VESSEAKNTYW
+89 
-100 KFTADKNY
+100 
-108 LAKVSPLSGSSN
+108 
-120 VPTVFT
+120 
-126 SVEGTDSLTLGGAG
+126 
-140 LKYPSKAYALEK
+140 YPSKAYALEK

-157 FIMNMTGESGFNLD
+157 FIMNMTGESGFKLD
-171 LSEMSS
+171 LSEMYS

-182 SQDNPAELK
+182 SQENPAELK
-191 VGEELFLGNPLGV
+191 LGEELYLGNPLGA
-204 QYENTTAYVT
+204 QYESTTAYIT
-214 YTAEKTAQLQLSFS
+214 YTAEKTAQLQISFS
-228 SYVAGATVNGNPVSA
+228 GYVPNATVNGTTVTT
-243 EYDQAT
+243 YDQTT
-249 GGYVLKVSVEQ
+249 GAYMLKASVEKGQ
-260 GKTYSIALNLQGSV
+260 TYSIALNLQGGV

-311 YTPNKT
+311 YTPTKT

-350 SESGTYNVRVEIPYT
+350 SEAGTYNVRVEIPYT
-365 GSTYYIVVNKLQNS
+365 GSTYYIVVNKLQDS
-379 DAEDVIKAEMQEYQP
+379 AAEDVIKAEMQDYQP
-394 GETVNT
+394 GETVNS
-400 AFELTELPVEKT
+400 AFELTELPVENT

-431 KFVTVETDAN
+431 KFVTVETDAT
-441 LDAATSIIFY
+441 LDAATSILFY

-466 LLKTFV
+466 LLKTYV

-503 KGSLATNPAE
+503 KGSLVTNPAE
-513 AVEGENEIT
+513 AVAGENEIT
-522 VEGTE
+522 IEGTE
-527 YFKYTATKNGK
+527 YFKYTATKDGK

-547 TVSFPRGTGMYDGE
+547 TVSFPRGTGQWDGE
-561 YTAINKGTDFF
+561 YNAINKGTDFF

-584 VSGAAKGTTMYLEEK
+584 VSGAAEGTTMYLEEK

-610 IVMEDDEYTFT
+610 IVMEGDEYTLT

-641 FACDQG
+641 FACDHG

-656 VFKNEEPYGT
+656 IIKNQEPYGT
-666 TMMGTENFGSVSV
+666 TMMGTETVGNVST
-679 TVYKGKVIVS
+679 TVFKGKVTVS

-695 IHCVIAGK
+695 IHCVLAGQ

-709 QFTKHEAEPGETVTN
+709 KFTKHEAEPGETVTN

-744 VWMKAS
+744 VWLKAS
-750 LPAGT
+750 LPAGK
-755 TTFRLSGYLMTALY
+755 TTFRLSGYLMTSLY

-784 RANYVQLPDGSY
+784 RTNYVQMPDGSY
-796 VYEFTKE
+796 VYEFTKD
-803 MAAAGD
+803 MAEAGD

-821 DFTWMDNEA
+821 GFTWMDDDA

-854 NQISGNGVY
+854 NQIPGNGVY
-863 IIKSNGKTKKIV
+863 IIKSNGKTKKVII
-875 VKK
+875 KK

>member
-1 MLVLCSFY
+1 
-9 AKILVSFNINYYLC
+9 
-23 RQNGGRLTLIGR
+23 
-35 DELRIINLNI
+35 
-45 IILKVESMRKV
+45 MRKV

-76 SALDAQKGENTYK
+76 SALNAQKGENTYK

-191 VGEELFLGNPLGV
+191 VGEELYLGNPLGA
-204 QYENTTAYVT
+204 QYESTTAYIT
-214 YTAEKTAQLQLSFS
+214 YTAEKTAQLQISFS
-228 SYVAGATVNGNPVSA
+228 GYVPNATVNGTTVTT
-243 EYDQAT
+243 YDQTT
-249 GGYVLKVSVEQ
+249 GAYMLKASVEKGQ
-260 GKTYSIALNLQGSV
+260 TYSIALNLQGGV

-289 MPFALNEGENK
+289 MPFALHEGENK

-311 YTPNKT
+311 YTPTKT

-334 VYTSLS
+334 VYSSLS

-350 SESGTYNVRVEIPYT
+350 SEAGTYNVRVEIPYT
-365 GSTYYIVVNKLQNS
+365 GSTYYIVVNKLQDS
-379 DAEDVIKAEMQEYQP
+379 AAEDVIKAEMQEYQP

-400 AFELTELPVEKT
+400 AFELTNLPAEKT

-431 KFVTVETDAN
+431 KFVTVETDAT
-441 LDAATSIIFY
+441 LDAATSILFY

-466 LLKTFV
+466 LLKTYV

-491 PLAFKVSYLDVE
+491 PLSFKVSYLDVE
-503 KGSLATNPAE
+503 KGSLVTNPAE
-513 AVEGENEIT
+513 AVAGENEIT

-547 TVSFPRGTGMYDGE
+547 TVSFPRGTGQWDGE
-561 YTAINKGTDFF
+561 YNAINKGTDFF

-579 TYLIK
+579 SYLIK
-584 VSGAAKGTTMYLEEK
+584 VSGAAEGTTMYLEEK

-610 IVMEDDEYTFT
+610 IVMEGDEYTLT

-641 FACDQG
+641 FACDHG

-656 VFKNEEPYGT
+656 IIKNDEPYGT
-666 TMMGTENFGSVSV
+666 TMMGTETEGNVST
-679 TVYKGKVIVS
+679 TVYKGKVVVS

-695 IHCVIAGK
+695 IHCVLAGQ
-703 VTGSKI
+703 VNGSKI
-709 QFTKHEAEPGETVTN
+709 KFTKHQAEPGETVTN

-784 RANYVQLPDGSY
+784 RANYVSLPDGSY
-796 VYEFTKE
+796 VYEFTKD

-809 VYFQFVDSYGAT
+809 VYFQFVDSYGPT
-821 DFTWMDNEA
+821 DFTWMDNGA

-863 IIKSNGKTKKIV
+863 IIKSNGKTKKV
-875 VKK
+875 VIKK

>member
-1 MLVLCSFY
+1 
-9 AKILVSFNINYYLC
+9 
-23 RQNGGRLTLIGR
+23 
-35 DELRIINLNI
+35 
-45 IILKVESMRKV
+45 MRKV

-62 LCLSSAAMAQTSIE
+62 LCLSSAAMAQTSIK
-76 SALDAQKGENTYK
+76 SALDAQKGENIFT
-89 VESSEAKNTYW
+89 VEGSEAKNTYW

-108 LAKVSPLSGSSN
+108 LAKVTPLSGSSN

-140 LKYPSKAYALEK
+140 LNYPSKAYALEK

-157 FIMNMTGESGFNLD
+157 FIMNMTGESGFKLD

-182 SQDNPAELK
+182 SQENPAELK
-191 VGEELFLGNPLGV
+191 LGEELYLGNPLGA
-204 QYENTTAYVT
+204 QYESTTAYIT
-214 YTAEKTAQLQLSFS
+214 YTAEKTAQLQISFS
-228 SYVAGATVNGNPVSA
+228 GYVPNATVNGTTVTT
-243 EYDQAT
+243 YDQTT
-249 GGYVLKVSVEQ
+249 GAYMLKASVEKGQ
-260 GKTYSIALNLQGSV
+260 TYSIALNLQGGV

-311 YTPNKT
+311 YTPTKT

-350 SESGTYNVRVEIPYT
+350 SEAGTYNVRVEIPYT
-365 GSTYYIVVNKLQNS
+365 GSTYYIVVNKLQDS
-379 DAEDVIKAEMQEYQP
+379 AAEDVIKAEMQDYQP

-412 LPSAKGTY
+412 LPNAKGTY

-431 KFVTVETDAN
+431 KFVTVETGAN
-441 LDAATSIIFY
+441 LDAATSILFY

-466 LLKTFV
+466 LLKTYV

-491 PLAFKVSYLDVE
+491 PLSFKVSYLDVE
-503 KGSLATNPAE
+503 KGSLVTNPAE
-513 AVEGENEIT
+513 AMVGDNEIT

-547 TVSFPRGTGMYDGE
+547 TVSFPRGTGQWDGE
-561 YTAINKGTDFF
+561 YNAINKGTDFF

-584 VSGAAKGTTMYLEEK
+584 VSGAEVGTTIYLEEK

-610 IVMEDDEYTFT
+610 IVMESDEYTLT

-641 FACDQG
+641 FACDHG

-656 VFKNEEPYGT
+656 IIKNQEPYGT
-666 TMMGTENFGSVSV
+666 TMMGTETVGNVST
-679 TVYKGKVIVS
+679 TVFKGKVTVS

-695 IHCVIAGK
+695 IHCVLAGQ

-709 QFTKHEAEPGETVTN
+709 KFTKHEAEPGETVTN

-744 VWMKAS
+744 VWLKAS
-750 LPAGT
+750 LPAGK
-755 TTFRLSGYLMTALY
+755 TTFRLSGYLMTSLY

-784 RANYVQLPDGSY
+784 RTNYVQMPDGSY
-796 VYEFTKE
+796 VYEFTKD
-803 MAAAGD
+803 MAEAGD

-821 DFTWMDNEA
+821 GFTWMDDDA

-863 IIKSNGKTKKIV
+863 IIKSNGKTKKV
-875 VKK
+875 VIKK

>member
-1 MLVLCSFY
+1 
-9 AKILVSFNINYYLC
+9 
-23 RQNGGRLTLIGR
+23 
-35 DELRIINLNI
+35 
-45 IILKVESMRKV
+45 MRKV

-62 LCLSSAAMAQTSIE
+62 LCLSSVAMAQTSIQ
-76 SALDAQKGENTYK
+76 SALNAQKGQNTFK

-140 LKYPSKAYALEK
+140 LKYTSKAYALEK

-157 FIMNMTGESGFNLD
+157 FVMNMTGESGFNLD
-171 LSEMSS
+171 LSEMAS

-182 SQDNPAELK
+182 SQEDPVELK
-191 VGEELFLGNPLGV
+191 VGEELFLGDPLGA
-204 QYENTTAYVT
+204 QYANTTAYVT
-214 YTAEKTAQLQLSFS
+214 YTAEKTAQLQFSFS
-228 SYVAGATVNGNPVSA
+228 SYLSGATVNGNYISA
-243 EYDQAT
+243 QYDQTA
-249 GGYVLKVSVEQ
+249 GGYVLKVSVEK
-260 GKTYSIALNLQGSV
+260 GKTYTIALNLQGSV
-274 VANSKLVEVKAGSLE
+274 IANSKLVEVKAGSLE

-311 YTPNKT
+311 YTPTKT

-334 VYTSLS
+334 VYSSLS

-350 SESGTYNVRVEIPYT
+350 SEAGTYNVRVEIPYT
-365 GSTYYIVVNKLQNS
+365 GSTYYIVVNKLQDS
-379 DAEDVIKAEMQEYQP
+379 AAEDVIKAEMQEYQP

-400 AFELTELPVEKT
+400 AFELTNLPAEKT

-426 PANTE
+426 PANTD
-431 KFVTVETDAN
+431 KFVTVETGAN
-441 LDAATSIIFY
+441 LDAATSILFY

-466 LLKTFV
+466 LLKTYV
-472 GGQSYDI
+472 GGNSYDI
-479 TYILKVTANEDN
+479 TYILKVTANEDS
-491 PLAFKVSYLDVE
+491 PLSFKVSYLDVE

-513 AVEGENEIT
+513 AVAGDNEIT

-538 LNVEVEPGV
+538 LNVEVELGV
-547 TVSFPRGTGMYDGE
+547 TVSFPKGTGQWDGE

-584 VSGAAKGTTMYLEEK
+584 VTGAEVGTTMYLEEK
-599 EFSAGESRTNP
+599 EFSAGESRTTP

-641 FACDQG
+641 FACDHG

-656 VFKNEEPYGT
+656 IIKNDEPYGT
-666 TMMGTENFGSVSV
+666 TMMGTEIVGNVST
-679 TVYKGKVIVS
+679 TVYKGKVTVS

-695 IHCVIAGK
+695 IHCVIAGT

-709 QFTKHEAEPGETVTN
+709 KFTKHEAEPGETITN

-776 NGANAEEV
+776 NGTNAEEV
-784 RANYVQLPDGSY
+784 RTNYVQLPDGSY

-821 DFTWMDNEA
+821 DFTWMDNDA

-863 IIKSNGKTKKIV
+863 IIKSNGKTKKV
-875 VKK
+875 VIKK